1 MILEEYIRMAKNKE
15 FFDALKEIA
24 ESAKSDETLRNELT
38 KVLDDILKTDPSD
51 PEAFRKVI
59 TDNQDFWDKHDYSSL
74 MEFKEGWLFGPSR
87 EEYLESDNFLDS
99 NDSTNSFQKLHQLAA
114 EQRVKLGLEKSD
126 ADTLVAILKNN
137 PDECRAYIESKK
149 PVLGNFSEGNVHG
162 WKQNEP
168 ALTIPSVT
176 INKSSNVL
184 SDEAINRI
192 KKEAGELLLIKL
204 INGSE
209 NNGRLEEL
217 LGAGTRDD
225 AVRVMSALGFPPEGK
240 GALAYPLN
248 DKVKEALD
256 ERIQKLKEKA
266 AEAGFVDYV
275 QSLSHDALLAKKT
288 GLEDGAFEAFKD
300 SLDEPYNTYLP
311 EYASGMAISV
321 LGARYLQAVLSS
333 TTQNLKD
340 ALNAKDANALIAEL
354 KKTALLG
361 SHDYIDKAVTEEN
374 LGSLKKSMM
383 KSFINNIKDEPNLK
397 ALDALK
403 ALDGAKNLDKFKEV
417 LGKLGITP
425 ADWVKDSDLKDMKQW
440 ARARQFELEIN
451 RVSSLGSGAHSK
463 LMSALTQLPVE
474 KQREILAKPQQLRHL
489 MNAYESHVAEH
500 YLGKNASG
508 IAELLTENKRLEGFR
523 AIHNAEVARVLA
535 NFKPEITLNDKQV
548 AAINQA
554 LTTANSNPNTYTQVT
569 DYKTL
574 IDAIKTQSGSV
585 NQKDFYNAFNLNDD
599 GSAFTS
605 STPRKDEMSKQQQ
618 HNKNLYIEYNNP
630 ANSGN
635 KKLLGVLLSLDK
647 LVIFGIR
654 GKPSTPTSSPIT
666 NYFLE
671 HLKDSKTVEEYTD
684 KLFGKNPTDPGLQK
698 LKQDCLREL
707 TPALFNEIKNDIRKQ
722 ELLDT
727 NPANVMTAVHDL
739 NTEFEAIKKI
749 TGPIRTNADKL
760 KFINDIDPVH
770 LYNPTFQGTA
780 RSKAAEMKERYEGL
794 SRDCGLVVDQLR
806 RQVVALEGHL
816 KSLPKDSEFKATGLT
831 LEQKEEI
838 KKLRTDLEAELS
850 AVRNDLDFYKKIQGK
865 LETIVK
871 EVDVAAKGKMHYY
884 YNSEGIK
891 RHPPVSRDQIP
902 PLPNVPNPSLRSSG
916 TTAITG
922 STGKIQEFLV
932 GEKIPEGQIVVV
944 DVSHKTAPKSGA
956 PVETIGRY
964 TQDNNVPDQVTSKK
978 GEISKVPGS
987 KFEILQFPTQVPP
1000 PTSPSD
1006 DPLVEAKVNFS
1017 MAMAADI
1024 LASLDSPPTKDKP
1037 IRLRGS
1043 NPEELEYLY
1052 TALVI
1057 LGEKNPKFKFS
1068 RDAIEVNSAVFHPDN
1083 VKGRLWGFSSNS
1095 LYSQVF
1101 TNTGLTETQNIIQ
1114 SKIKHMQ
1121 QMTDEKFS
1129 PQKEREKVDS
1139 KVQEITDKQSKM
1151 KKELNP
1157 VHKTTEKTIE
1167 QEGPAPESPSTGMR
1181 K

>member
-15 FFDALKEIA
+15 FFDALEEIA
-24 ESAKSDETLRNELT
+24 ESAKNDETLRNELA

-51 PEAFRKVI
+51 PEAFRKIVAEH
-59 TDNQDFWDKHDYSSL
+59 QEFWDEHDPSL
-74 MEFKEGWLFGPSR
+74 MEFNEGRFFGKSR
-87 EEYLESDNFLDS
+87 KQYLKSDDFL
-99 NDSTNSFQKLHQLAA
+99 NSTDPTYNFQKLHQFAA

-126 ADTLVAILKNN
+126 TDTLVAILKNN
-137 PDECRAYIESKK
+137 PEECRAYIESKK
-149 PVLGNFSEGNVHG
+149 PGLGNFSEGNVHG
-162 WKQNEP
+162 WLKEEYTP
-168 ALTIPSVT
+168 TIPPKA
-176 INKSSNVL
+176 INKSTGVL
-184 SDEAINRI
+184 SDEAIKRI
-192 KKEAGELLLIKL
+192 KEQARDLLLLKL
-204 INGSE
+204 INSSG
-209 NNGRLEEL
+209 NTQL
-217 LGAGTRDD
+217 LKDLRD
-225 AVRVMSALGFPPEGK
+225 AMSKPEAERAANALGFPTEGN
-240 GALAYPLN
+240 GVLFLSREVVDALEERVEKLEQ
-248 DKVKEALD
+248 EAAK
-256 ERIQKLKEKA
+256 R
-266 AEAGFVDYV
+266 GFDSYV
-275 QSLSHDALLAKKT
+275 QSLSHNALLAKKN
-288 GLEDGAFEAFKD
+288 GLESTTAAGFKN
-300 SLDEPYNTYLP
+300 SLDEPYKTYLP
-311 EYASGMAISV
+311 ESEWERAQGV

-333 TTQNLKD
+333 GTQNLKD
-340 ALNAKDANALIAEL
+340 ALNAKDANALITEL
-354 KKTALLG
+354 KKPALLG
-361 SHDYIDKAVTEEN
+361 PHDYIDKAVTEEN
-374 LGSLKKSMM
+374 LGSLKKNMM
-383 KSFINNIKDEPNLK
+383 KSFINNIKDETNLK

-425 ADWVKDSDLKDMKQW
+425 ADWVKDTDLKDMKQW

-463 LMSALTQLPVE
+463 LMSTLTKLPVE

-554 LTTANSNPNTYTQVT
+554 LTTANSNPNTYTQAT
-569 DYKTL
+569 DYKIL

-599 GSAFTS
+599 GRAFTS

-618 HNKNLYIEYNNP
+618 HNQHIYAEYNSTS
-630 ANSGN
+630 NSGN
-635 KKLLGVLLSLDK
+635 KKLLAVLLS
-647 LVIFGIR
+647 IE
-654 GKPSTPTSSPIT
+654 KPVTFSKDIV
-666 NYFLE
+666 NRFLRP
-671 HLKDSKTVEEYTD
+671 LKDSETPQDYADT
-684 KLFGKNPTDPGLQK
+684 LFGENPTNPANKKFKDDL
-698 LKQDCLREL
+698 LREL
-707 TPALFNEIKNDIRKQ
+707 TPTVFNEIKNDLRKQ

-727 NPANVMTAVHDL
+727 NPAHVMTAIKAL
-739 NTEFEAIKKI
+739 STELESIKGI

-780 RSKAAEMKERYEGL
+780 RSKAAQMKERYEGL

-816 KSLPKDSEFKATGLT
+816 KSLPKEGEFKAAGLT
-831 LEQKEEI
+831 LEQKAEI

-850 AVRNDLDFYKKIQGK
+850 AVREDLDFYKKIQGK

-902 PLPNVPNPSLRSSG
+902 PLPNVPNPSLRSS
-916 TTAITG
+916 TTATTG
-922 STGKIQEFLV
+922 SNGRIQEFLV

-1000 PTSPSD
+1000 PNPPSG

-1057 LGEKNPKFKFS
+1057 LGEKNPKFKFN

-1157 VHKTTEKTIE
+1157 VHKTTERTIE
-1167 QEGPAPESPSTGMR
+1167 QEGPAPESPSTGIR

>member
-15 FFDALKEIA
+15 FFDALGEIA
-24 ESAKSDETLRNELT
+24 KSAKSDETLRDELA

-51 PEAFRKVI
+51 PDAFRKIIVEH
-59 TDNQDFWDKHDYSSL
+59 QEFWDEHNPSL
-74 MEFKEGWLFGPSR
+74 MKFEEGWFLGPST
-87 EEYLESDNFLDS
+87 EEYLESDDFLDS
-99 NDSTNSFQKLHQLAA
+99 NDPINSFQKLHQFAA

-126 ADTLVAILKNN
+126 TDTLVAILKNN
-137 PDECRAYIESKK
+137 PEECRAYIESKK
-149 PVLGNFSEGNVHG
+149 PGLGNFSEGNVHG
-162 WKQNEP
+162 WLKEEYTP
-168 ALTIPSVT
+168 TIPPKA
-176 INKSSNVL
+176 INKSTGVL
-184 SDEAINRI
+184 SDGAI
-192 KKEAGELLLIKL
+192 KKIKEQASELLLLKL
-204 INGSE
+204 IKNCE
-209 NNGRLEEL
+209 NRQL
-217 LGAGTRDD
+217 LKDLLTANSKTE
-225 AVRVMSALGFPPEGK
+225 AEHAANAIGFPTEGN
-240 GALAYPLN
+240 GELSYPLS
-248 DKVKEALD
+248 DEVEEALD
-256 ERIQKLKEKA
+256 DIIQELEEEA
-266 AEAGFVDYV
+266 AKAGFDSYV
-275 QSLSHDALLAKKT
+275 QSLSHDALLAKKN
-288 GLEDGAFEAFKD
+288 GLESTTAAGFKN
-300 SLDEPYNTYLP
+300 SLDEPYKTYLP
-311 EYASGMAISV
+311 DSEWETAQRV

-333 TTQNLKD
+333 GAQNLKD

-354 KKTALLG
+354 KKPALLG
-361 SHDYIDKAVTEEN
+361 PHDYIDKAVTEEN

-425 ADWVKDSDLKDMKQW
+425 ADWVKDTDLKDMKQW
-440 ARARQFELEIN
+440 ARDRQFELEIN

-463 LMSALTQLPVE
+463 LMSTLTQLPVE

-489 MNAYESHVAEH
+489 MNAYEPHVAEH

-535 NFKPEITLNDKQV
+535 NFKPEITLSDKQV

-554 LTTANSNPNTYTQVT
+554 LNSANSNPNTYTQVA

-574 IDAIKTQSGSV
+574 IDAIKIQSGPV

-599 GSAFTS
+599 GSDFTRP
-605 STPRKDEMSKQQQ
+605 TPRKDEMSKQQQ
-618 HNKNLYIEYNNP
+618 YNQHIYAEYNSTS
-630 ANSGN
+630 NSGN
-635 KKLLGVLLSLDK
+635 KKLLAVLLS
-647 LVIFGIR
+647 IE
-654 GKPSTPTSSPIT
+654 KPTTFSKDIV
-666 NYFLE
+666 NQFLRP
-671 HLKDSKTVEEYTD
+671 LKDRKTPQEYAD
-684 KLFGKNPTDPGLQK
+684 RLFGENPPNPTNKKFKDDL
-698 LKQDCLREL
+698 LREL
-707 TPALFNEIKNDIRKQ
+707 TPTLFNEIKNDLRKQ

-727 NPANVMTAVHDL
+727 NPTHVMIAINAL
-739 NTEFEAIKKI
+739 STELESVKGI

-780 RSKAAEMKERYEGL
+780 RSKAAQMKARYQGL
-794 SRDCGLVVDQLR
+794 SRDCELVVDQLR
-806 RQVVALEGHL
+806 RQVIALEGHL
-816 KSLPKDSEFKATGLT
+816 KSLPQDGQFKATGLT

-838 KKLRTDLEAELS
+838 KKLRAALQTELD
-850 AVRNDLDFYKKIQGK
+850 AVRKDLDFYKKIQGK
-865 LETIVK
+865 LETIIK
-871 EVDVAAKGKMHYY
+871 EVDVAAKGKMQYY

-891 RHPPVSRDQIP
+891 RHPPVSPDQIP
-902 PLPNVPNPSLRSSG
+902 PLPNVPNPSLNSN
-916 TTAITG
+916 TTVTTG
-922 STGKIQEFLV
+922 SSGKIQEFLI
-932 GEKIPEGQIVVV
+932 GEKIPEGQVAVV
-944 DVSHKTAPKSGA
+944 DVSHKTTSKSGA
-956 PVETIGRY
+956 PIETVGRY
-964 TQDNNVPDQVTSKK
+964 TQTKHE
-978 GEISKVPGS
+978 GGS
-987 KFEILQFPTQVPP
+987 KFEIVQFPTQVPP
-1000 PTSPSD
+1000 PARPSD
-1006 DPLVEAKVNFS
+1006 DPLVEAKVNFV
-1017 MAMAADI
+1017 MAKAADI
-1024 LASLDSPPTKDKP
+1024 LASLDAPPTKDRP

-1057 LGEKNPKFKFS
+1057 LGEKNPKMKFS

-1101 TNTGLTETQNIIQ
+1101 TNTGLTEAQNIIQ

-1157 VHKTTEKTIE
+1157 VHKTTERTIE

>member
-1 MILEEYIRMAKNKE
+1 MPINKQLY
-15 FFDALKEIA
+15 DVL
-24 ESAKSDETLRNELT
+24 SDLSKLAQEDEVLRN
-38 KVLDDILKTDPSD
+38 KALDDILKADPSKPD
-51 PEAFRKVI
+51 EFRKAI
-59 TDNQDFWDKHDYSSL
+59 KDNEDFWKKYPVPNFGHLMTHETELTGLIGFRQQTPIPGYFTSDK
-74 MEFKEGWLFGPSR
+74 
-87 EEYLESDNFLDS
+87 FLDS
-99 NDSTNSFQKLHQLAA
+99 QDTIHSFQKMHQLAA

-126 ADTLVAILKNN
+126 TDTLVAILKNN
-137 PDECRAYIESKK
+137 PEECRAYIESKK
-149 PVLGNFSEGNVHG
+149 PGLGNFSEGNVHG
-162 WKQNEP
+162 WLKEEYTP
-168 ALTIPSVT
+168 TIPPKA
-176 INKSSNVL
+176 INKSTGVL
-184 SDEAINRI
+184 SDGAI
-192 KKEAGELLLIKL
+192 KKIKEQASELLLLKL
-204 INGSE
+204 IKNCE
-209 NNGRLEEL
+209 NRQL
-217 LGAGTRDD
+217 LKDLLTANSKTE
-225 AVRVMSALGFPPEGK
+225 AEHAANAIGFPTEGN
-240 GALAYPLN
+240 GELSYPLS
-248 DKVKEALD
+248 DEVEEALD
-256 ERIQKLKEKA
+256 DIIQELEEEA
-266 AEAGFVDYV
+266 AKAGFDSYV
-275 QSLSHDALLAKKT
+275 QSLSHDALLAKKN
-288 GLEDGAFEAFKD
+288 GLESTTAAGFKN
-300 SLDEPYNTYLP
+300 SLDEPYKTYLP
-311 EYASGMAISV
+311 DSEWETAQRV

-333 TTQNLKD
+333 GAQNLKD

-354 KKTALLG
+354 KKPALLG
-361 SHDYIDKAVTEEN
+361 PHDYIDKAVTEEN

-425 ADWVKDSDLKDMKQW
+425 ADWVKDTDLKDMKQW

-463 LMSALTQLPVE
+463 LMSTLTQLPVE

-489 MNAYESHVAEH
+489 MNAYEPHVAEH

-535 NFKPEITLNDKQV
+535 NFKPEITLSDKQV

-554 LTTANSNPNTYTQVT
+554 LNSANSNPNTYTQVA

-574 IDAIKTQSGSV
+574 IDAIKIQSGPV

-599 GSAFTS
+599 GSDFTRP
-605 STPRKDEMSKQQQ
+605 TPRKDEMSKQQQ
-618 HNKNLYIEYNNP
+618 YNQHIYAEYNSTS
-630 ANSGN
+630 NSGN
-635 KKLLGVLLSLDK
+635 KKLLAVLLS
-647 LVIFGIR
+647 IE
-654 GKPSTPTSSPIT
+654 KPTTFSKDIV
-666 NYFLE
+666 NQFLRP
-671 HLKDSKTVEEYTD
+671 LKDRKTPQEYAD
-684 KLFGKNPTDPGLQK
+684 RLFGENPPNPTNKKFKDDL
-698 LKQDCLREL
+698 LREL
-707 TPALFNEIKNDIRKQ
+707 TPTLFNEIKNDLRKQ

-727 NPANVMTAVHDL
+727 NPTHVMIAINAL
-739 NTEFEAIKKI
+739 STELESVKGI

-780 RSKAAEMKERYEGL
+780 RSKAAQMKARYQGL
-794 SRDCGLVVDQLR
+794 SRDCELVVDQLR
-806 RQVVALEGHL
+806 RQVIALEGHL
-816 KSLPKDSEFKATGLT
+816 KSLPQDGQFKATGLT

-838 KKLRTDLEAELS
+838 KKLRAALQTELD
-850 AVRNDLDFYKKIQGK
+850 AVRKDLDFYKKIQGK
-865 LETIVK
+865 LETIIK
-871 EVDVAAKGKMHYY
+871 EVDVAAKGKMQYY

-891 RHPPVSRDQIP
+891 RHPPVSPDQIP
-902 PLPNVPNPSLRSSG
+902 PLPNVPNPSLNSN
-916 TTAITG
+916 TTVTTG
-922 STGKIQEFLV
+922 SSGKIQEFLI
-932 GEKIPEGQIVVV
+932 GEKIPEGQVAVV
-944 DVSHKTAPKSGA
+944 DVSHKTTSKSGA
-956 PVETIGRY
+956 PIETVGRY
-964 TQDNNVPDQVTSKK
+964 TQTKHE
-978 GEISKVPGS
+978 GGS
-987 KFEILQFPTQVPP
+987 KFEIVQFPTQVPP
-1000 PTSPSD
+1000 PARPSD
-1006 DPLVEAKVNFS
+1006 DPLVEAKVNFV
-1017 MAMAADI
+1017 MAKAADI
-1024 LASLDSPPTKDKP
+1024 LASLDAPPTKDRP

-1057 LGEKNPKFKFS
+1057 LGEKNPKMKFS

-1101 TNTGLTETQNIIQ
+1101 TNTGLTEAQNIIQ

-1157 VHKTTEKTIE
+1157 VHKTTERTIE

>member
-1 MILEEYIRMAKNKE
+1 MPINKQLY
-15 FFDALKEIA
+15 DVL
-24 ESAKSDETLRNELT
+24 SDLSKLAQEDEVLRN
-38 KVLDDILKTDPSD
+38 KALDDILKADPSKPD
-51 PEAFRKVI
+51 EFRKAI
-59 TDNQDFWDKHDYSSL
+59 KDNEDFWKKYPVPNFGHLMTHETELTGLIGFRQQTPIPGYFTSDK
-74 MEFKEGWLFGPSR
+74 
-87 EEYLESDNFLDS
+87 FLDS
-99 NDSTNSFQKLHQLAA
+99 QDTIHSFQKMHQLAA
-114 EQRVKLGLEKSD
+114 EQRVKLGLVKSD
-126 ADTLVAILKNN
+126 VDTLVAILKNN
-137 PDECRAYIESKK
+137 PEECRAYIESKK
-149 PVLGNFSEGNVHG
+149 PGLGNFSEGNVHG
-162 WKQNEP
+162 WLKEEYTP
-168 ALTIPSVT
+168 TIPPKA
-176 INKSSNVL
+176 INKSTGVL
-184 SDEAINRI
+184 SDEAIKRI
-192 KKEAGELLLIKL
+192 KEQARDLLLLKL
-204 INGSE
+204 INSSE
-209 NNGRLEEL
+209 NTQL
-217 LGAGTRDD
+217 LKDLRD
-225 AVRVMSALGFPPEGK
+225 AMSKPEAERAANALGFPTEGN
-240 GALAYPLN
+240 GVLFLSREVVDALEERVEKLEQ
-248 DKVKEALD
+248 EAA
-256 ERIQKLKEKA
+256 K
-266 AEAGFVDYV
+266 AGFDSYV
-275 QSLSHDALLAKKT
+275 QSLSHDALLAKKD
-288 GLEDGAFEAFKD
+288 GLESTTAAGFKN
-300 SLDEPYNTYLP
+300 SLDEPYKTYLP
-311 EYASGMAISV
+311 ESEWERAQGV

-333 TTQNLKD
+333 GTQNLKD

-354 KKTALLG
+354 KKPALLG
-361 SHDYIDKAVTEEN
+361 PHDYIDKAVTEEN
-374 LGSLKKSMM
+374 LGSLKKNMM
-383 KSFINNIKDEPNLK
+383 KSFINNIKDETNLK

-425 ADWVKDSDLKDMKQW
+425 ADWVKDNDLKDMKQW

-463 LMSALTQLPVE
+463 LMSTLTQLPVE

-585 NQKDFYNAFNLNDD
+585 NQKDFYSAFNLNDD

-618 HNKNLYIEYNNP
+618 HNQHIYAEYNSTS
-630 ANSGN
+630 NSGN
-635 KKLLGVLLSLDK
+635 KKLLAVLLS
-647 LVIFGIR
+647 IE
-654 GKPSTPTSSPIT
+654 KPVTFSKDIV
-666 NYFLE
+666 NRFLRP
-671 HLKDSKTVEEYTD
+671 LKDSETPQEYAD
-684 KLFGKNPTDPGLQK
+684 RLFGENPTNPANKKFKDDL
-698 LKQDCLREL
+698 LREL
-707 TPALFNEIKNDIRKQ
+707 TPTVFNEIKNDLRMQ

-727 NPANVMTAVHDL
+727 NPAHVMAAIKDL

-780 RSKAAEMKERYEGL
+780 RSKAAQMKDRYEGL
-794 SRDCGLVVDQLR
+794 SRDCELVVDQLR
-806 RQVVALEGHL
+806 RQVIALEGHL
-816 KSLPKDSEFKATGLT
+816 KSLPKDGQFKAAGLT

-838 KKLRTDLEAELS
+838 KKLRTELQTELD
-850 AVRNDLDFYKKIQGK
+850 AVRKDLDFYKKIQGK

-902 PLPNVPNPSLRSSG
+902 PLPNVPNPSLRSS
-916 TTAITG
+916 TTATTG
-922 STGKIQEFLV
+922 SNGRIQEFLV

-1000 PTSPSD
+1000 PNPPSG

-1057 LGEKNPKFKFS
+1057 LGEKNPKFKFN

-1121 QMTDEKFS
+1121 QMTDEKFT

-1157 VHKTTEKTIE
+1157 VHKTTERTIE

>member
-15 FFDALKEIA
+15 FFDALEEIA
-24 ESAKSDETLRNELT
+24 VSAKNDETLRDELA

-51 PEAFRKVI
+51 PDAFRKI
-59 TDNQDFWDKHDYSSL
+59 IAEHQDFWDEHDPSL
-74 MEFKEGWLFGPSR
+74 MEFNEGLFFGPST
-87 EEYLESDNFLDS
+87 EEYLESDDFLDS
-99 NDSTNSFQKLHQLAA
+99 NDPINSFQKLHQFAA

-126 ADTLVAILKNN
+126 TDTLVAILKNN
-137 PDECRAYIESKK
+137 PEECRAYIESKK
-149 PVLGNFSEGNVHG
+149 PGLGNFSEGNVHG
-162 WKQNEP
+162 WLKEEYTP
-168 ALTIPSVT
+168 TIPPKA
-176 INKSSNVL
+176 INKSTDVL
-184 SDEAINRI
+184 SDGAI
-192 KKEAGELLLIKL
+192 KKIKEQASELLLLKL
-204 INGSE
+204 IKNCE
-209 NNGRLEEL
+209 NRQL
-217 LGAGTRDD
+217 LKDLLTANSKTE
-225 AVRVMSALGFPPEGK
+225 AEHAANAIGFPTEGN
-240 GALAYPLN
+240 GELSYPLS
-248 DKVKEALD
+248 DEVEEALD
-256 ERIQKLKEKA
+256 DIIQELEEEA
-266 AEAGFVDYV
+266 AKAGFDSYV
-275 QSLSHDALLAKKT
+275 QSLSHDALLVKKN
-288 GLEDGAFEAFKD
+288 GLESTTAAGFKN
-300 SLDEPYNTYLP
+300 SLDEPYKTYLP
-311 EYASGMAISV
+311 ESEWQRAQGV

-333 TTQNLKD
+333 GTQNLKD

-354 KKTALLG
+354 RKPALLG
-361 SHDYIDKAVTEEN
+361 PHDYIDKAVTEEN
-374 LGSLKKSMM
+374 LGSLKKNMM
-383 KSFINNIKDEPNLK
+383 KSFINNIKDETNLK

-425 ADWVKDSDLKDMKQW
+425 ADWVKDTDLKDMKQW
-440 ARARQFELEIN
+440 ARDRQFELEIN

-463 LMSALTQLPVE
+463 LMSTLTQLPVE

-569 DYKTL
+569 DYKIL

-585 NQKDFYNAFNLNDD
+585 NQKDFYNAFNLNDN
-599 GSAFTS
+599 GTAFTS

-618 HNKNLYIEYNNP
+618 HNQHIYAEYNSTS
-630 ANSGN
+630 NSGN
-635 KKLLGVLLSLDK
+635 KKLLAVLLS
-647 LVIFGIR
+647 IE
-654 GKPSTPTSSPIT
+654 KPVTFSKDIV
-666 NYFLE
+666 NRFLRP
-671 HLKDSKTVEEYTD
+671 LKDSETPQEYAD
-684 KLFGKNPTDPGLQK
+684 RLFGENPTNPANKKFKDDL
-698 LKQDCLREL
+698 LREL
-707 TPALFNEIKNDIRKQ
+707 TPTVFNEIKNDLRRQ

-727 NPANVMTAVHDL
+727 NPAHVMAAIKDL

-780 RSKAAEMKERYEGL
+780 RSKAAQMKDRYEGL
-794 SRDCGLVVDQLR
+794 SRDCELVVDQLR
-806 RQVVALEGHL
+806 RQVIALEGHL
-816 KSLPKDSEFKATGLT
+816 KSLPKDGQFKAAGLT

-838 KKLRTDLEAELS
+838 KKLRTDLQTELD
-850 AVRNDLDFYKKIQGK
+850 AVRKDLDFYKKIQGK

-902 PLPNVPNPSLRSSG
+902 PLPNVPNPSLRSS
-916 TTAITG
+916 TTATTG
-922 STGKIQEFLV
+922 SNGRIQEFLV

-1000 PTSPSD
+1000 PNPPSG

-1057 LGEKNPKFKFS
+1057 LGEKNPKFKFN

-1121 QMTDEKFS
+1121 QMTDEKFT

-1157 VHKTTEKTIE
+1157 VHKTTERTIE

>member
-1 MILEEYIRMAKNKE
+1 MPINKQLY
-15 FFDALKEIA
+15 DVL
-24 ESAKSDETLRNELT
+24 SDLSKLAQEDEVLRNKALDNILKADPSKPDEFRKAIKDNEDFWKKYPVPNFGHLMTHETELT
-38 KVLDDILKTDPSD
+38 GLIGFRQQTPIPGYFTSD
-51 PEAFRKVI
+51 K
-59 TDNQDFWDKHDYSSL
+59 
-74 MEFKEGWLFGPSR
+74 
-87 EEYLESDNFLDS
+87 FLDS
-99 NDSTNSFQKLHQLAA
+99 QDTIHSFQKMHQLAA
-114 EQRVKLGLEKSD
+114 EQRVKLGLVKSD
-126 ADTLVAILKNN
+126 VDTLVAILKNN
-137 PDECRAYIESKK
+137 PEECRAYIESKK
-149 PVLGNFSEGNVHG
+149 PGLGNFSEGNVHG
-162 WKQNEP
+162 WLKEEYTP
-168 ALTIPSVT
+168 TIPPKA
-176 INKSSNVL
+176 INKSTGVL
-184 SDEAINRI
+184 SDEAIKRI
-192 KKEAGELLLIKL
+192 KEQARDLLLLKL
-204 INGSE
+204 INSSE
-209 NNGRLEEL
+209 NTQL
-217 LGAGTRDD
+217 LKDLRD
-225 AVRVMSALGFPPEGK
+225 AMSKPEAERAANALGFPTEGN
-240 GALAYPLN
+240 GVLFLSREVVDALEERVEKLEQ
-248 DKVKEALD
+248 EAAK
-256 ERIQKLKEKA
+256 R
-266 AEAGFVDYV
+266 GFDSYV
-275 QSLSHDALLAKKT
+275 QSLSHDALLAKKN
-288 GLEDGAFEAFKD
+288 GLESTTAAGFKN
-300 SLDEPYNTYLP
+300 SLDEPYKTYLP
-311 EYASGMAISV
+311 ESEWERAQGV

-333 TTQNLKD
+333 GTQNLKD

-354 KKTALLG
+354 KKPALLG
-361 SHDYIDKAVTEEN
+361 PHDYIDKAVTEEN
-374 LGSLKKSMM
+374 LGSLKKNMM
-383 KSFINNIKDEPNLK
+383 KSFINNIKDETNLK

-425 ADWVKDSDLKDMKQW
+425 ADWVKDTDLKDMKQW

-463 LMSALTQLPVE
+463 LMSTLTQLPVE

-618 HNKNLYIEYNNP
+618 HNQHIYAEYNSTS
-630 ANSGN
+630 NSGN
-635 KKLLGVLLSLDK
+635 KKLLAVLLS
-647 LVIFGIR
+647 IE
-654 GKPSTPTSSPIT
+654 KPVTFSKDIV
-666 NYFLE
+666 NRFLRP
-671 HLKDSKTVEEYTD
+671 LKDSETPQEYAD
-684 KLFGKNPTDPGLQK
+684 RLFGENPTNPANKKFKDDL
-698 LKQDCLREL
+698 LREL
-707 TPALFNEIKNDIRKQ
+707 TPTVFNEIKNDLRRQ

-727 NPANVMTAVHDL
+727 NPAHVMAAIKDL

-780 RSKAAEMKERYEGL
+780 RSKAAQMKDRYEGL
-794 SRDCGLVVDQLR
+794 SRDCELVVDQLR
-806 RQVVALEGHL
+806 RQVIALEGHL
-816 KSLPKDSEFKATGLT
+816 KSLPKDGQFKAAGLT

-838 KKLRTDLEAELS
+838 KKLRTELQTELD
-850 AVRNDLDFYKKIQGK
+850 AVRKDLDFYKKIQGK

-902 PLPNVPNPSLRSSG
+902 PLPNVPNPSLRSS
-916 TTAITG
+916 TTATTG
-922 STGKIQEFLV
+922 SNGRIQEFLV

-1000 PTSPSD
+1000 PNPPSG

-1057 LGEKNPKFKFS
+1057 LGEKNPKFKFN

-1121 QMTDEKFS
+1121 QMTDEKFT

-1157 VHKTTEKTIE
+1157 VHKTTERTIE

>member
-15 FFDALKEIA
+15 FFDALEEIA
-24 ESAKSDETLRNELT
+24 ESAKNDETLRNELA

-51 PEAFRKVI
+51 PEAFRKIVAEH
-59 TDNQDFWDKHDYSSL
+59 QEFWDEHDPSL
-74 MEFKEGWLFGPSR
+74 MEFNEGRFFGKSR
-87 EEYLESDNFLDS
+87 KQYLKSDDFL
-99 NDSTNSFQKLHQLAA
+99 NSTDPTYNFQKLHQFAA

-126 ADTLVAILKNN
+126 TDTLVAILKNN
-137 PDECRAYIESKK
+137 PEECRAYIESKK
-149 PVLGNFSEGNVHG
+149 PGLGNFSEGNVHG
-162 WKQNEP
+162 WLKEEYTP
-168 ALTIPSVT
+168 TIPPKA
-176 INKSSNVL
+176 INKSTGVL
-184 SDEAINRI
+184 SDEAIKRI
-192 KKEAGELLLIKL
+192 KEQARDLLLLKL
-204 INGSE
+204 INSSG
-209 NNGRLEEL
+209 NTQL
-217 LGAGTRDD
+217 LKDLRD
-225 AVRVMSALGFPPEGK
+225 AMSKPEAERAANALGFPTEGN
-240 GALAYPLN
+240 GVLFLSREVVDALEERVEKLEQ
-248 DKVKEALD
+248 EAAKREFD
-256 ERIQKLKEKA
+256 S
-266 AEAGFVDYV
+266 YV
-275 QSLSHDALLAKKT
+275 QSLSHNALLAKKN
-288 GLEDGAFEAFKD
+288 GLESTTAAGFKN
-300 SLDEPYNTYLP
+300 SLDEPYKTYLP
-311 EYASGMAISV
+311 ESEWERAQGV

-333 TTQNLKD
+333 GTQNLKD
-340 ALNAKDANALIAEL
+340 ALNAKDANALITEL
-354 KKTALLG
+354 KKPALLG
-361 SHDYIDKAVTEEN
+361 PHDYIDKAVTEEN
-374 LGSLKKSMM
+374 LGSLKKNMM
-383 KSFINNIKDEPNLK
+383 KSFINNIKDETNLK

-425 ADWVKDSDLKDMKQW
+425 ADWVKDTDLKDMKQW

-463 LMSALTQLPVE
+463 LMSTLTKLPVE

-554 LTTANSNPNTYTQVT
+554 LTTANSNPNTYTQAT
-569 DYKTL
+569 DYKIL

-599 GSAFTS
+599 GRAFTS

-618 HNKNLYIEYNNP
+618 HNQHIYAEYNSTS
-630 ANSGN
+630 NSGN
-635 KKLLGVLLSLDK
+635 KKLLAVLLS
-647 LVIFGIR
+647 IE
-654 GKPSTPTSSPIT
+654 KPVTFSKDIV
-666 NYFLE
+666 NRFLRP
-671 HLKDSKTVEEYTD
+671 LKDSETPQDYADT
-684 KLFGKNPTDPGLQK
+684 LFGENPTNPANKKFKDDL
-698 LKQDCLREL
+698 LREL
-707 TPALFNEIKNDIRKQ
+707 TPTVFNEIKNDLRKQ

-727 NPANVMTAVHDL
+727 NPAHVMTAIKAL
-739 NTEFEAIKKI
+739 STELESIKGI

-780 RSKAAEMKERYEGL
+780 RSKAAQMKERYEGL

-816 KSLPKDSEFKATGLT
+816 KSLPKEGEFKAAGLT
-831 LEQKEEI
+831 LEQKAEI

-850 AVRNDLDFYKKIQGK
+850 AVREDLDFYKKIQGK

-902 PLPNVPNPSLRSSG
+902 PLPNVPNPSLRSS
-916 TTAITG
+916 TTATTG
-922 STGKIQEFLV
+922 SNGRIQEFLV

-1000 PTSPSD
+1000 PNPPSG

-1057 LGEKNPKFKFS
+1057 LGEKNPKFKFN

-1157 VHKTTEKTIE
+1157 VHKTTERTIE

>member
-1 MILEEYIRMAKNKE
+1 MAKNKE
-15 FFDALKEIA
+15 FFDALEEIA
-24 ESAKSDETLRNELT
+24 ESAKNDETLRNELA

-51 PEAFRKVI
+51 PEAFRKIVAEH
-59 TDNQDFWDKHDYSSL
+59 QEFWDEHDPSL
-74 MEFKEGWLFGPSR
+74 MEFNEGRFFGKSR
-87 EEYLESDNFLDS
+87 KQYLKSDDFL
-99 NDSTNSFQKLHQLAA
+99 NSTDPTYNFQKLHQFAA

-126 ADTLVAILKNN
+126 TDTLVAILKNN
-137 PDECRAYIESKK
+137 PEECRAYIESKK
-149 PVLGNFSEGNVHG
+149 PGLGNFSEGNVHG
-162 WKQNEP
+162 WLKEEYTP
-168 ALTIPSVT
+168 TIPPKA
-176 INKSSNVL
+176 INKSTGVL
-184 SDEAINRI
+184 SDEAIKRI
-192 KKEAGELLLIKL
+192 KEQARDLLLLKL
-204 INGSE
+204 INSSG
-209 NNGRLEEL
+209 NTQL
-217 LGAGTRDD
+217 LKDLRD
-225 AVRVMSALGFPPEGK
+225 AMSKPEAERAANALGFPTEGN
-240 GALAYPLN
+240 GVLFLSREVVDALEERVEKLEQ
-248 DKVKEALD
+248 EAAKREFD
-256 ERIQKLKEKA
+256 S
-266 AEAGFVDYV
+266 YV
-275 QSLSHDALLAKKT
+275 QSLSHNALLAKKN
-288 GLEDGAFEAFKD
+288 GLESTTAAGFKN
-300 SLDEPYNTYLP
+300 SLDEPYKTYLP
-311 EYASGMAISV
+311 ESEWERAQGV

-333 TTQNLKD
+333 GTQNLKD
-340 ALNAKDANALIAEL
+340 ALNAKDANALITEL
-354 KKTALLG
+354 KKPALLG
-361 SHDYIDKAVTEEN
+361 PHDYIDKAVTEEN
-374 LGSLKKSMM
+374 LGSLKKNMM
-383 KSFINNIKDEPNLK
+383 KSFINNIKDETNLK

-425 ADWVKDSDLKDMKQW
+425 ADWVKDTDLKDMKQW

-463 LMSALTQLPVE
+463 LMSTLTKLPVE

-554 LTTANSNPNTYTQVT
+554 LTTANSNPNTYTQAT
-569 DYKTL
+569 DYKIL

-599 GSAFTS
+599 GRAFTS

-618 HNKNLYIEYNNP
+618 HNQHIYAEYNSTS
-630 ANSGN
+630 NSGN
-635 KKLLGVLLSLDK
+635 KKLLAVLLS
-647 LVIFGIR
+647 IE
-654 GKPSTPTSSPIT
+654 KPVTFSKDIV
-666 NYFLE
+666 NRFLRP
-671 HLKDSKTVEEYTD
+671 LKDSETPQDYADT
-684 KLFGKNPTDPGLQK
+684 LFGENPTNPANKKFKDDL
-698 LKQDCLREL
+698 LREL
-707 TPALFNEIKNDIRKQ
+707 TPTVFNEIKNDLRKQ

-727 NPANVMTAVHDL
+727 NPAHVMTAIKAL
-739 NTEFEAIKKI
+739 STELESIKGI

-780 RSKAAEMKERYEGL
+780 RSKAAQMKERYEGL

-816 KSLPKDSEFKATGLT
+816 KSLPKEGEFKAAGLT
-831 LEQKEEI
+831 LEQKAEI

-850 AVRNDLDFYKKIQGK
+850 AVREDLDFYKKIQGK

-902 PLPNVPNPSLRSSG
+902 PLPNVPNPSLRSS
-916 TTAITG
+916 TTATTG
-922 STGKIQEFLV
+922 SNGRIQEFLV

-1000 PTSPSD
+1000 PNPPSG

-1057 LGEKNPKFKFS
+1057 LGEKNPKFKFN

-1157 VHKTTEKTIE
+1157 VHKTTERTIE

>member
-15 FFDALKEIA
+15 FFDALEEIA
-24 ESAKSDETLRNELT
+24 GSAKNDETLRNELA

-51 PEAFRKVI
+51 PDAFRKI
-59 TDNQDFWDKHDYSSL
+59 IAEHQEFWDEHDPSL
-74 MEFKEGWLFGPSR
+74 MEFSEGLFFGPST
-87 EEYLESDNFLDS
+87 EEYLESDDFLDS
-99 NDSTNSFQKLHQLAA
+99 NDPINSFQKLHQLAA

-126 ADTLVAILKNN
+126 TDTLVAILKNN
-137 PDECRAYIESKK
+137 PEECRAYIESKK
-149 PVLGNFSEGNVHG
+149 PALGNFSEGNMHG
-162 WKQNEP
+162 WLKEEYTP
-168 ALTIPSVT
+168 TIPPKA
-176 INKSSNVL
+176 INKSTGVL
-184 SDEAINRI
+184 SDGAI
-192 KKEAGELLLIKL
+192 KKIKEQASELLLLKL
-204 INGSE
+204 IKNCE
-209 NNGRLEEL
+209 NQQL
-217 LGAGTRDD
+217 LKDLLTANSKTE
-225 AVRVMSALGFPPEGK
+225 AEHAANAIGFPTEGN
-240 GALAYPLN
+240 GELSYPLS
-248 DKVKEALD
+248 DEIEEALD
-256 ERIQKLKEKA
+256 DIIQELEEEA
-266 AEAGFVDYV
+266 AKAGFDGYV
-275 QSLSHDALLAKKT
+275 QSLSHDALLAKKN
-288 GLEDGAFEAFKD
+288 GLESTTAAGFKN
-300 SLDEPYNTYLP
+300 SLDEPYKTYLP
-311 EYASGMAISV
+311 ESEWERAKGV

-333 TTQNLKD
+333 GTQNLKD

-354 KKTALLG
+354 KKPALLG
-361 SHDYIDKAVTEEN
+361 PHDYIDKAVTEEN
-374 LGSLKKSMM
+374 LGSLKKNMM
-383 KSFINNIKDEPNLK
+383 KSFINNIKDETNLK

-425 ADWVKDSDLKDMKQW
+425 ADWVKDTDLKDMKQW

-463 LMSALTQLPVE
+463 LMSSLTQLPVE

-618 HNKNLYIEYNNP
+618 HNQHIYAEYNSTSNP
-630 ANSGN
+630 GN
-635 KKLLGVLLSLDK
+635 KKLLAVLLS
-647 LVIFGIR
+647 IE
-654 GKPSTPTSSPIT
+654 KPVTFSKDIV
-666 NYFLE
+666 NRFLRP
-671 HLKDSKTVEEYTD
+671 LKDSETPQEYAD
-684 KLFGKNPTDPGLQK
+684 RLFGENPTNPANKKFKDDL
-698 LKQDCLREL
+698 LREL
-707 TPALFNEIKNDIRKQ
+707 TPTVFNEIKNDLRRQ

-727 NPANVMTAVHDL
+727 NPAHVMAAIKDL

-780 RSKAAEMKERYEGL
+780 RSKAAQMKERYEGL
-794 SRDCGLVVDQLR
+794 SRDCELVVDQLR
-806 RQVVALEGHL
+806 RQVIALEGHL
-816 KSLPKDSEFKATGLT
+816 KSLPQDSQFKAAGLT
-831 LEQKEEI
+831 LEQKDEI
-838 KKLRTDLEAELS
+838 KKLRTDLQTELD
-850 AVRNDLDFYKKIQGK
+850 AVRKDLDFYKKIQGK

-902 PLPNVPNPSLRSSG
+902 PLPNVPNPSLRSS
-916 TTAITG
+916 TTATTG
-922 STGKIQEFLV
+922 SNGRIQEFLV
-932 GEKIPEGQIVVV
+932 GEKIPQGQIVVV

-1000 PTSPSD
+1000 PNPPSG

-1057 LGEKNPKFKFS
+1057 LGEKNPKFKFN

-1157 VHKTTEKTIE
+1157 VHKSTERTIE

>member
-1 MILEEYIRMAKNKE
+1 MPINKQLY
-15 FFDALKEIA
+15 DVL
-24 ESAKSDETLRNELT
+24 SDLSKLAQEDEVLRN
-38 KVLDDILKTDPSD
+38 KALDDILKADPSKPD
-51 PEAFRKVI
+51 EFRKAI
-59 TDNQDFWDKHDYSSL
+59 KDNEDFWKKYPVPNFGHLMTHETELTGLIGFRQQTPIPGYFTSDK
-74 MEFKEGWLFGPSR
+74 
-87 EEYLESDNFLDS
+87 FLDS
-99 NDSTNSFQKLHQLAA
+99 QDTIHSFQKMHQLAA
-114 EQRVKLGLEKSD
+114 EQRVKLGLVKSD
-126 ADTLVAILKNN
+126 VDTLVAILKNN
-137 PDECRAYIESKK
+137 PEECRAYIESKK
-149 PVLGNFSEGNVHG
+149 PGLGNFSEGNVHG
-162 WKQNEP
+162 WLKEEYTP
-168 ALTIPSVT
+168 TIPPKA
-176 INKSSNVL
+176 INKSTGVL
-184 SDEAINRI
+184 SDEAIKRI
-192 KKEAGELLLIKL
+192 KEQARDLLLLKL
-204 INGSE
+204 INSSE
-209 NNGRLEEL
+209 NTQL
-217 LGAGTRDD
+217 LKDLRD
-225 AVRVMSALGFPPEGK
+225 AMSKPEAERAANALGFPTEGN
-240 GALAYPLN
+240 GVLFLSREVVDALEERVEKLEQ
-248 DKVKEALD
+248 EAA
-256 ERIQKLKEKA
+256 K
-266 AEAGFVDYV
+266 AGFDSYV
-275 QSLSHDALLAKKT
+275 QSLSHDALLAKKD
-288 GLEDGAFEAFKD
+288 GLESTTAAGFKN
-300 SLDEPYNTYLP
+300 SLDEPYKTYLP
-311 EYASGMAISV
+311 ESEWERAQGV

-333 TTQNLKD
+333 GTQNLKD
-340 ALNAKDANALIAEL
+340 ALNAKDTNALIAEL
-354 KKTALLG
+354 KKPALLG
-361 SHDYIDKAVTEEN
+361 PHDYIDKAVTEEN
-374 LGSLKKSMM
+374 LGSLKKNMM
-383 KSFINNIKDEPNLK
+383 KSFVNNIKDETNLK

-425 ADWVKDSDLKDMKQW
+425 ADWVKDTDLKDMKQW
-440 ARARQFELEIN
+440 AIARQFELEIN

-463 LMSALTQLPVE
+463 LMSTLTQLPVE

-554 LTTANSNPNTYTQVT
+554 LTTANSNPNTYTQAT
-569 DYKTL
+569 DYKIL

-599 GSAFTS
+599 GRAFTS

-618 HNKNLYIEYNNP
+618 HNQHIYAEYNSTS
-630 ANSGN
+630 NSGN
-635 KKLLGVLLSLDK
+635 KKLLAVLLS
-647 LVIFGIR
+647 IE
-654 GKPSTPTSSPIT
+654 KPVTFSKDIV
-666 NYFLE
+666 NRFLRP
-671 HLKDSKTVEEYTD
+671 LKDSETPQDYADT
-684 KLFGKNPTDPGLQK
+684 LFGENPTNPANKKFKDDL
-698 LKQDCLREL
+698 LREL
-707 TPALFNEIKNDIRKQ
+707 TPTVFNEIKNDLRKQ

-727 NPANVMTAVHDL
+727 NPAHVMTAIKAL
-739 NTEFEAIKKI
+739 STELESIKGI

-780 RSKAAEMKERYEGL
+780 RSKAAQMKERYEGL

-816 KSLPKDSEFKATGLT
+816 KSLPKEGEFKAAGLT
-831 LEQKEEI
+831 LEQKAEI

-850 AVRNDLDFYKKIQGK
+850 AVREDLDFYKKIQGK

-902 PLPNVPNPSLRSSG
+902 PLPNVPNPSLRSS
-916 TTAITG
+916 TTATTG
-922 STGKIQEFLV
+922 SNGRIQEFLV

-1000 PTSPSD
+1000 PNPPSG

-1057 LGEKNPKFKFS
+1057 LGEKNPKFKFN

-1157 VHKTTEKTIE
+1157 VHKTTERTIE

>member
-15 FFDALKEIA
+15 FFDALEEIA
-24 ESAKSDETLRNELT
+24 GSAKNDETLRNELA

-51 PEAFRKVI
+51 PDAFRKI
-59 TDNQDFWDKHDYSSL
+59 IAEHQEFWDEHDPSL
-74 MEFKEGWLFGPSR
+74 MEFSEGLFFGPST
-87 EEYLESDNFLDS
+87 EEYLESDDFLDS
-99 NDSTNSFQKLHQLAA
+99 NDPINSFQKLHQLAA

-126 ADTLVAILKNN
+126 TDTLVAILKNN
-137 PDECRAYIESKK
+137 PEECRAYIESKK
-149 PVLGNFSEGNVHG
+149 PALGNFSEGNVHG
-162 WKQNEP
+162 WLKEEYTP
-168 ALTIPSVT
+168 TIPPKA
-176 INKSSNVL
+176 INKSTGVL
-184 SDEAINRI
+184 SDGAI
-192 KKEAGELLLIKL
+192 KKIKEQASELLLLKL
-204 INGSE
+204 IKNCE
-209 NNGRLEEL
+209 NQQL
-217 LGAGTRDD
+217 LKDLLTANSKTE
-225 AVRVMSALGFPPEGK
+225 AEHAANAIGFPTEGN
-240 GALAYPLN
+240 GELSYPLS
-248 DKVKEALD
+248 DEIEEALD
-256 ERIQKLKEKA
+256 DIIQELEEEA
-266 AEAGFVDYV
+266 AKAGFDGYV
-275 QSLSHDALLAKKT
+275 QSLSHDALLVKKN
-288 GLEDGAFEAFKD
+288 GLESTTAAGFKN
-300 SLDEPYNTYLP
+300 SLDEPYKTYLP
-311 EYASGMAISV
+311 ESEWERAKGV

-333 TTQNLKD
+333 GTQNLKD

-354 KKTALLG
+354 KKPALLG
-361 SHDYIDKAVTEEN
+361 PHDYIDKAVTEEN
-374 LGSLKKSMM
+374 LGSLKKNMM
-383 KSFINNIKDEPNLK
+383 KSFINNIKDETNLK

-425 ADWVKDSDLKDMKQW
+425 ADWVKDTDLKDMKQW
-440 ARARQFELEIN
+440 VRARQFELEIN
-451 RVSSLGSGAHSK
+451 RMSSLGSGAHSK
-463 LMSALTQLPVE
+463 LMSTLTQLPVE

-618 HNKNLYIEYNNP
+618 HNQHIYAEYNSTSNP
-630 ANSGN
+630 GN
-635 KKLLGVLLSLDK
+635 KKLLAVLLS
-647 LVIFGIR
+647 IE
-654 GKPSTPTSSPIT
+654 KPVTFSKDIV
-666 NYFLE
+666 NRFLRP
-671 HLKDSKTVEEYTD
+671 LKDSETPQEYAD
-684 KLFGKNPTDPGLQK
+684 RLFGENPTNPANKKFKDDL
-698 LKQDCLREL
+698 LREL
-707 TPALFNEIKNDIRKQ
+707 TPTVFNEIKNDLRRQ

-727 NPANVMTAVHDL
+727 NPAHVMAAIKDL

-780 RSKAAEMKERYEGL
+780 RSKAAQMKERYEGL
-794 SRDCGLVVDQLR
+794 SRDCELVVDQLR
-806 RQVVALEGHL
+806 RQVIALEGHL
-816 KSLPKDSEFKATGLT
+816 KSLPQDSQFKAAGLT
-831 LEQKEEI
+831 LEQKDEI
-838 KKLRTDLEAELS
+838 KKLRTDLQTELD
-850 AVRNDLDFYKKIQGK
+850 AVRKDLDFYKKIQGK

-902 PLPNVPNPSLRSSG
+902 PLPNVPNPSLRSS
-916 TTAITG
+916 TTATTG
-922 STGKIQEFLV
+922 SNGRIQEFLV
-932 GEKIPEGQIVVV
+932 GEKIPQGQIVVV

-1000 PTSPSD
+1000 PNPPSG

-1057 LGEKNPKFKFS
+1057 LGEKNPKFKFN

-1157 VHKTTEKTIE
+1157 VHKTTERTIE

>member
-1 MILEEYIRMAKNKE
+1 MPINKQLY
-15 FFDALKEIA
+15 DVL
-24 ESAKSDETLRNELT
+24 SDLSKLAQEDEVLRN
-38 KVLDDILKTDPSD
+38 KALDDILKADPSKPD
-51 PEAFRKVI
+51 EFRKAI
-59 TDNQDFWDKHDYSSL
+59 KDNEDFWKKYPVPNFGHLMTHETELTGLIGFRQQTPIPGYFTSDK
-74 MEFKEGWLFGPSR
+74 
-87 EEYLESDNFLDS
+87 FLDS
-99 NDSTNSFQKLHQLAA
+99 QDTIHSFQKMHQLAA
-114 EQRVKLGLEKSD
+114 EQRVKLGLVKSD
-126 ADTLVAILKNN
+126 VDTLVAILKNN
-137 PDECRAYIESKK
+137 PEECRAYIESKK
-149 PVLGNFSEGNVHG
+149 PGLGNFSEGNVHG
-162 WKQNEP
+162 WLKEEYTP
-168 ALTIPSVT
+168 TIPPKA
-176 INKSSNVL
+176 INKSTGVL
-184 SDEAINRI
+184 SDEAIKRI
-192 KKEAGELLLIKL
+192 KEQARDLLLLKL
-204 INGSE
+204 INSSE
-209 NNGRLEEL
+209 NTQL
-217 LGAGTRDD
+217 LKDLRD
-225 AVRVMSALGFPPEGK
+225 AMSKPEAERAANALGFPTEGN
-240 GALAYPLN
+240 GVLFLSREVVDALEERVEKLEQ
-248 DKVKEALD
+248 EAA
-256 ERIQKLKEKA
+256 K
-266 AEAGFVDYV
+266 AGFDSYV
-275 QSLSHDALLAKKT
+275 QSLSHDALLAKKD
-288 GLEDGAFEAFKD
+288 GLESTTAAGFKN
-300 SLDEPYNTYLP
+300 SLDEPYKTYLP
-311 EYASGMAISV
+311 ESEWERAQGV

-333 TTQNLKD
+333 GTQNLKD

-354 KKTALLG
+354 KKPALLG
-361 SHDYIDKAVTEEN
+361 PHDYIDKAVTEEN
-374 LGSLKKSMM
+374 LGSLKKNMM
-383 KSFINNIKDEPNLK
+383 KSFINNIKDETNLK

-425 ADWVKDSDLKDMKQW
+425 ADWVKDNDLKDMKQW

-463 LMSALTQLPVE
+463 LMSTLTQLPVE

-585 NQKDFYNAFNLNDD
+585 NQKDFYSAFNLNDD

-618 HNKNLYIEYNNP
+618 HNQHIYAEYNSTS
-630 ANSGN
+630 NSGN
-635 KKLLGVLLSLDK
+635 KKLLAVLLS
-647 LVIFGIR
+647 IE
-654 GKPSTPTSSPIT
+654 KPVTFSKDIV
-666 NYFLE
+666 NRFLRP
-671 HLKDSKTVEEYTD
+671 LKDSETPQEYAD
-684 KLFGKNPTDPGLQK
+684 RLFGENPTNPANKKFKDDL
-698 LKQDCLREL
+698 LREL
-707 TPALFNEIKNDIRKQ
+707 TPTVFNEIKNDLRMQ

-727 NPANVMTAVHDL
+727 NPAHVMAAIKDL

-780 RSKAAEMKERYEGL
+780 RSKAAQMKDRYEGL
-794 SRDCGLVVDQLR
+794 SRDCELVVDQLR
-806 RQVVALEGHL
+806 RQVIALEGHL
-816 KSLPKDSEFKATGLT
+816 KSLPKDGQFKAAGLT

-838 KKLRTDLEAELS
+838 KKLRTELQTELD
-850 AVRNDLDFYKKIQGK
+850 AVRKDLDFYKKIQGK

-902 PLPNVPNPSLRSSG
+902 PLPNVPNPSLRSS
-916 TTAITG
+916 TTATTG
-922 STGKIQEFLV
+922 SNGRIQEFLV

-1000 PTSPSD
+1000 PNPPSG

-1057 LGEKNPKFKFS
+1057 LGEKNPKFKFN

-1121 QMTDEKFS
+1121 QMTDEKFT

-1151 KKELNP
+1151 KKERNP
-1157 VHKTTEKTIE
+1157 VHKTTERTIE

>member
-15 FFDALKEIA
+15 FFDALGEIA
-24 ESAKSDETLRNELT
+24 KSAKSDETLRDELA

-51 PEAFRKVI
+51 PDAFRKIIVEH
-59 TDNQDFWDKHDYSSL
+59 QEFWDEHNPSL
-74 MEFKEGWLFGPSR
+74 MKFEEGWFLGPST
-87 EEYLESDNFLDS
+87 EEYLESDDFLDS
-99 NDSTNSFQKLHQLAA
+99 NDPINSFQKLHQFAA

-126 ADTLVAILKNN
+126 TDTLVAILKNN
-137 PDECRAYIESKK
+137 PEECRAYIESKK
-149 PVLGNFSEGNVHG
+149 PGLGNFSEGNVHG
-162 WKQNEP
+162 WLKEEYTP
-168 ALTIPSVT
+168 TIPPKA
-176 INKSSNVL
+176 INKSTDVL
-184 SDEAINRI
+184 SDGAI
-192 KKEAGELLLIKL
+192 KKIKEQASELLLLKL
-204 INGSE
+204 IKNCK
-209 NNGRLEEL
+209 NRQL
-217 LGAGTRDD
+217 LKDLLTANSKTE
-225 AVRVMSALGFPPEGK
+225 AEHAANAIGFPTEGN
-240 GALAYPLN
+240 GELSYRLS
-248 DKVKEALD
+248 DEVEEALD
-256 ERIQKLKEKA
+256 DIIQELEEEA
-266 AEAGFVDYV
+266 AKAGFDSYV
-275 QSLSHDALLAKKT
+275 QSLSHDALLAKKN
-288 GLEDGAFEAFKD
+288 GLESTTAAGFKN
-300 SLDEPYNTYLP
+300 SLDEPYKTYLP
-311 EYASGMAISV
+311 DSEWETAQRV

-333 TTQNLKD
+333 GAQNLKD

-354 KKTALLG
+354 KKPALLG
-361 SHDYIDKAVTEEN
+361 PHDYIDKAVTEEN

-425 ADWVKDSDLKDMKQW
+425 ADWVKDTDLKDMKQW

-463 LMSALTQLPVE
+463 LMSTLTQLPVE

-489 MNAYESHVAEH
+489 MNAYEPHVAEH

-535 NFKPEITLNDKQV
+535 NFKPEITLSDKQV

-618 HNKNLYIEYNNP
+618 YNQHIYAEYNSTS
-630 ANSGN
+630 NSGN
-635 KKLLGVLLSLDK
+635 KKLLAVLLS
-647 LVIFGIR
+647 IE
-654 GKPSTPTSSPIT
+654 KPTTFSKDIV
-666 NYFLE
+666 NQFLRP
-671 HLKDSKTVEEYTD
+671 LKDRKTPQEYAD
-684 KLFGKNPTDPGLQK
+684 RLFGENPPNPTNKKFKDDL
-698 LKQDCLREL
+698 LREL
-707 TPALFNEIKNDIRKQ
+707 TPTLFNEIKNDLRKQ

-727 NPANVMTAVHDL
+727 NPTHVMIAINAL
-739 NTEFEAIKKI
+739 STELESVKGI

-780 RSKAAEMKERYEGL
+780 RSKAAQMKARYQGL
-794 SRDCGLVVDQLR
+794 SRDCELVVDQLR
-806 RQVVALEGHL
+806 RQVIALEGHL
-816 KSLPKDSEFKATGLT
+816 KSLPQDGQFKATGLT

-838 KKLRTDLEAELS
+838 KKLRAALQTELD
-850 AVRNDLDFYKKIQGK
+850 AVRKDLDFYKKIQGK
-865 LETIVK
+865 LETIIK
-871 EVDVAAKGKMHYY
+871 EVDVAAKGKMQYY

-891 RHPPVSRDQIP
+891 RHPPVSPDQIP
-902 PLPNVPNPSLRSSG
+902 PLPNVPNPSLNSN
-916 TTAITG
+916 TTVTTG
-922 STGKIQEFLV
+922 SSGKIQEFLI
-932 GEKIPEGQIVVV
+932 GEKIPEGQVAVV
-944 DVSHKTAPKSGA
+944 DVSHKTTSKSGA
-956 PVETIGRY
+956 PIETVGRY
-964 TQDNNVPDQVTSKK
+964 TQTKHE
-978 GEISKVPGS
+978 GGS
-987 KFEILQFPTQVPP
+987 KFEIVQFPTQVPP
-1000 PTSPSD
+1000 PARPSD
-1006 DPLVEAKVNFS
+1006 DPLVEAKVNFV
-1017 MAMAADI
+1017 MAKAADI
-1024 LASLDSPPTKDKP
+1024 LASLDAPPTKDRP

-1057 LGEKNPKFKFS
+1057 LGEKNPKMKFS

-1101 TNTGLTETQNIIQ
+1101 TNTGLTEAQNIIQ

-1157 VHKTTEKTIE
+1157 VHKTTERTIE

>member
-1 MILEEYIRMAKNKE
+1 MPINKQLY
-15 FFDALKEIA
+15 DVL
-24 ESAKSDETLRNELT
+24 SDLSKLAQEDEVLRN
-38 KVLDDILKTDPSD
+38 KALDDILKADPSKPD
-51 PEAFRKVI
+51 EFRKAI
-59 TDNQDFWDKHDYSSL
+59 KDNEDFWKKYPVPNFGHLMTHETELTGLIGFRQQTPIPGYFTSDK
-74 MEFKEGWLFGPSR
+74 
-87 EEYLESDNFLDS
+87 FLDS
-99 NDSTNSFQKLHQLAA
+99 QDTIHSFQKMHQLAA
-114 EQRVKLGLEKSD
+114 EQRVKLGLVKSD
-126 ADTLVAILKNN
+126 VDTLVAILKNN
-137 PDECRAYIESKK
+137 PEECRAYIESKK
-149 PVLGNFSEGNVHG
+149 PGLGNFSEGNVHG
-162 WKQNEP
+162 WLKEEYTP
-168 ALTIPSVT
+168 TIPPKA
-176 INKSSNVL
+176 INKSTGVL
-184 SDEAINRI
+184 SDEAIKRI
-192 KKEAGELLLIKL
+192 KEQARDLLLLKL
-204 INGSE
+204 INSSE
-209 NNGRLEEL
+209 NTQL
-217 LGAGTRDD
+217 LKDLRD
-225 AVRVMSALGFPPEGK
+225 AMSKPEAERAANALGFPTEGN
-240 GALAYPLN
+240 GVLFLSREVVDALEERVEKLEQ
-248 DKVKEALD
+248 EAA
-256 ERIQKLKEKA
+256 K
-266 AEAGFVDYV
+266 AGFDSYV
-275 QSLSHDALLAKKT
+275 QSLSHDALLAKKD
-288 GLEDGAFEAFKD
+288 GLESTTAAGFKN
-300 SLDEPYNTYLP
+300 SLDEPYKTYLP
-311 EYASGMAISV
+311 ESEWERAQGV

-333 TTQNLKD
+333 GTQNLKD

-354 KKTALLG
+354 KKPALLG
-361 SHDYIDKAVTEEN
+361 PHDYIDKAVTEEN
-374 LGSLKKSMM
+374 LGSLKKNMM
-383 KSFINNIKDEPNLK
+383 KSFINNIKDETNLK

-425 ADWVKDSDLKDMKQW
+425 ADWVKDNDLKDMKQW

-463 LMSALTQLPVE
+463 LMSTLTQLPVE

-618 HNKNLYIEYNNP
+618 HNQHIYAEYNSTS
-630 ANSGN
+630 NSGN
-635 KKLLGVLLSLDK
+635 KKLLAVLLS
-647 LVIFGIR
+647 IE
-654 GKPSTPTSSPIT
+654 KPVTFSKDIV
-666 NYFLE
+666 NRFLRP
-671 HLKDSKTVEEYTD
+671 LKDSETPQEYAD
-684 KLFGKNPTDPGLQK
+684 RLFGENPTNPANKKFKDDL
-698 LKQDCLREL
+698 LREL
-707 TPALFNEIKNDIRKQ
+707 TPTVFNEIKNDLRRQ

-727 NPANVMTAVHDL
+727 NPAHVMAAIKDL

-780 RSKAAEMKERYEGL
+780 RSKAAQMKDRYEGL
-794 SRDCGLVVDQLR
+794 SRDCELVVDQLR
-806 RQVVALEGHL
+806 RQVIALEGHL
-816 KSLPKDSEFKATGLT
+816 KSLPKDGQFKAAGLT

-838 KKLRTDLEAELS
+838 RKLRTELQTELD
-850 AVRNDLDFYKKIQGK
+850 AVRKDLDFYKKIQGK

-902 PLPNVPNPSLRSSG
+902 PLPNVPNPSLRSS
-916 TTAITG
+916 TTATTG
-922 STGKIQEFLV
+922 SNGRIQEFLV

-1000 PTSPSD
+1000 PNPPSG

-1057 LGEKNPKFKFS
+1057 LGEKNPKFKFN

-1121 QMTDEKFS
+1121 QMTDEKFT

-1157 VHKTTEKTIE
+1157 VHKTTERTIE

>member
-15 FFDALKEIA
+15 FFDALGEIA
-24 ESAKSDETLRNELT
+24 KSAKSDETLRDELA

-51 PEAFRKVI
+51 PDAFRKIIVEH
-59 TDNQDFWDKHDYSSL
+59 QEFWDEHNPSL
-74 MEFKEGWLFGPSR
+74 MKFEEGWFLGPST
-87 EEYLESDNFLDS
+87 EEYLESDDFLDS
-99 NDSTNSFQKLHQLAA
+99 NDPINSFQKLHQFAA

-126 ADTLVAILKNN
+126 TDTLVAILKNN
-137 PDECRAYIESKK
+137 PEECRAYIESKK
-149 PVLGNFSEGNVHG
+149 PGLGNFSEGNVHG
-162 WKQNEP
+162 WLKEEYTP
-168 ALTIPSVT
+168 TIHPTIPPKA
-176 INKSSNVL
+176 INKSTGVL
-184 SDEAINRI
+184 SDGAI
-192 KKEAGELLLIKL
+192 KKIKEQASELLLLKL
-204 INGSE
+204 IKNCE
-209 NNGRLEEL
+209 NRQL
-217 LGAGTRDD
+217 LKDLLTANSKTE
-225 AVRVMSALGFPPEGK
+225 AEHAANAIGFPTEGN
-240 GALAYPLN
+240 GELSYPLS
-248 DKVKEALD
+248 DEVEEALD
-256 ERIQKLKEKA
+256 DIIQELEEEA
-266 AEAGFVDYV
+266 AKAGFDSYV
-275 QSLSHDALLAKKT
+275 QSLSHDALLAKKN
-288 GLEDGAFEAFKD
+288 GLESTTAAGFKN
-300 SLDEPYNTYLP
+300 SLDEPYKTYLP
-311 EYASGMAISV
+311 DSEWETAQRV

-333 TTQNLKD
+333 GAQNLKD

-354 KKTALLG
+354 KKPALLG
-361 SHDYIDKAVTEEN
+361 PHDYIDKAVTEEN

-425 ADWVKDSDLKDMKQW
+425 ADWVKDTDLKDMKQW

-463 LMSALTQLPVE
+463 LMSTLTQLPVE

-489 MNAYESHVAEH
+489 MNAYEPHVAEH

-535 NFKPEITLNDKQV
+535 NFKPEITLSDKQV

-554 LTTANSNPNTYTQVT
+554 LNSANSNPNTYTQVA

-574 IDAIKTQSGSV
+574 IDAIKIQSGPV

-599 GSAFTS
+599 GSDFTRP
-605 STPRKDEMSKQQQ
+605 TPRKDEMSKQQQ
-618 HNKNLYIEYNNP
+618 YNQHIYAEYNSTS
-630 ANSGN
+630 NSGN
-635 KKLLGVLLSLDK
+635 KKLLAVLLS
-647 LVIFGIR
+647 IE
-654 GKPSTPTSSPIT
+654 KPTTFSKDIV
-666 NYFLE
+666 NQFLRP
-671 HLKDSKTVEEYTD
+671 LKDRKTPQEYAD
-684 KLFGKNPTDPGLQK
+684 RLFGENPPNPTNKKFKDDL
-698 LKQDCLREL
+698 LREL
-707 TPALFNEIKNDIRKQ
+707 TPTLFNEIKNDLRKQ

-727 NPANVMTAVHDL
+727 NPTHVMIAINAL
-739 NTEFEAIKKI
+739 STELESVKGI

-780 RSKAAEMKERYEGL
+780 RSKAAQMKARYQGL
-794 SRDCGLVVDQLR
+794 SRDCELVVDQLR
-806 RQVVALEGHL
+806 RQVIALEGHL
-816 KSLPKDSEFKATGLT
+816 KSLPQDGQFKATGLT

-838 KKLRTDLEAELS
+838 KKLRAALQTELD
-850 AVRNDLDFYKKIQGK
+850 AVRKDLDFYKKIQGK
-865 LETIVK
+865 LETIIK
-871 EVDVAAKGKMHYY
+871 EVDVAAKGKMQYY

-891 RHPPVSRDQIP
+891 RHPPVSPDQIP
-902 PLPNVPNPSLRSSG
+902 PLPNVPNPSLNSN
-916 TTAITG
+916 TTVTTG
-922 STGKIQEFLV
+922 SSGKIQEFLI
-932 GEKIPEGQIVVV
+932 GEKIPEGQVAVV
-944 DVSHKTAPKSGA
+944 DVSHKTTSKSGA
-956 PVETIGRY
+956 PIETVGRY
-964 TQDNNVPDQVTSKK
+964 TQTKHE
-978 GEISKVPGS
+978 GGS
-987 KFEILQFPTQVPP
+987 KFEIVQFPTQVPP
-1000 PTSPSD
+1000 PARPSD
-1006 DPLVEAKVNFS
+1006 DPLVEAKVNFV
-1017 MAMAADI
+1017 MAKAADI
-1024 LASLDSPPTKDKP
+1024 LASLDAPPTKDRP

-1057 LGEKNPKFKFS
+1057 LGEKNPKMKFS

-1101 TNTGLTETQNIIQ
+1101 TNTGLTEAQNIIQ

-1157 VHKTTEKTIE
+1157 VHKTTERTIE

>member
-15 FFDALKEIA
+15 FFDALEEIA
-24 ESAKSDETLRNELT
+24 VSAKNDETLRDELA

-51 PEAFRKVI
+51 PDAFRKI
-59 TDNQDFWDKHDYSSL
+59 IAEHQDFWDEHDPSL
-74 MEFKEGWLFGPSR
+74 MEFNEGLFFGPST
-87 EEYLESDNFLDS
+87 EEYLESDDFLDS
-99 NDSTNSFQKLHQLAA
+99 NDPINSFQKLHQFAA

-126 ADTLVAILKNN
+126 TDTLVAILKNN
-137 PDECRAYIESKK
+137 PEECRAYIESKK
-149 PVLGNFSEGNVHG
+149 PGLGNFSEGNVHG
-162 WKQNEP
+162 WLKEEYTP
-168 ALTIPSVT
+168 TIPPKA
-176 INKSSNVL
+176 INKSTDVL
-184 SDEAINRI
+184 SDGAI
-192 KKEAGELLLIKL
+192 KKIKEQASELLLLKL
-204 INGSE
+204 IKNCE
-209 NNGRLEEL
+209 NRQL
-217 LGAGTRDD
+217 LKDLLTANSKTE
-225 AVRVMSALGFPPEGK
+225 AEHAANAIGFPTEGN
-240 GALAYPLN
+240 GELSYPLS
-248 DKVKEALD
+248 DEVEEALD
-256 ERIQKLKEKA
+256 DIIQELEEEA
-266 AEAGFVDYV
+266 AKAGFDSYV
-275 QSLSHDALLAKKT
+275 QSLSHDALLVKKN
-288 GLEDGAFEAFKD
+288 GLESTTAAGFKN
-300 SLDEPYNTYLP
+300 SLDEPYKTYLP
-311 EYASGMAISV
+311 ESEWQRAQGV

-333 TTQNLKD
+333 GTQNLKD

-354 KKTALLG
+354 RKPALLG
-361 SHDYIDKAVTEEN
+361 PHDYIDKAVTEEN
-374 LGSLKKSMM
+374 LGSLKKNMM
-383 KSFINNIKDEPNLK
+383 KSFINNIKDETNLK

-425 ADWVKDSDLKDMKQW
+425 ADWVKDTDLKDMKQW
-440 ARARQFELEIN
+440 ARDRQFELEIN

-463 LMSALTQLPVE
+463 LMSTLTQLPVE

-548 AAINQA
+548 DAINQA

-569 DYKTL
+569 DYKIL

-585 NQKDFYNAFNLNDD
+585 NQKDFYNAFNLNDN
-599 GSAFTS
+599 GTAFTS

-618 HNKNLYIEYNNP
+618 HNQHIYAEYNSTS
-630 ANSGN
+630 NSGN
-635 KKLLGVLLSLDK
+635 KKLLAVLLS
-647 LVIFGIR
+647 IE
-654 GKPSTPTSSPIT
+654 KPVTFSKDIV
-666 NYFLE
+666 NRFLRP
-671 HLKDSKTVEEYTD
+671 LKDSETPQEYAD
-684 KLFGKNPTDPGLQK
+684 RLFGENPTNPANKKFKDDL
-698 LKQDCLREL
+698 LREL
-707 TPALFNEIKNDIRKQ
+707 TPTVFNEIKNDLRRQ

-727 NPANVMTAVHDL
+727 NPAHVMAAIKDL

-780 RSKAAEMKERYEGL
+780 RSKAAQMKDRYEGL
-794 SRDCGLVVDQLR
+794 SRDCELVVDQLR
-806 RQVVALEGHL
+806 RQVIALEGHL
-816 KSLPKDSEFKATGLT
+816 KSLPKDGQFKAAGLT

-838 KKLRTDLEAELS
+838 KKLRTDLQTELD
-850 AVRNDLDFYKKIQGK
+850 AVRKDLDFYKKIQGK

-902 PLPNVPNPSLRSSG
+902 PLPNVPNPSLRSS
-916 TTAITG
+916 TTATTG
-922 STGKIQEFLV
+922 SNGRIQEFLV

-1000 PTSPSD
+1000 PNPPSG

-1057 LGEKNPKFKFS
+1057 LGEKNPKFKFN

-1121 QMTDEKFS
+1121 QMTDEKFT

-1157 VHKTTEKTIE
+1157 VHKTTERTIE

>member
-1 MILEEYIRMAKNKE
+1 MAKNKE
-15 FFDALKEIA
+15 FFDALGEIA
-24 ESAKSDETLRNELT
+24 KSAKSDETLRDELA

-51 PEAFRKVI
+51 PDAFRKIIVEH
-59 TDNQDFWDKHDYSSL
+59 QEFWDEHNPSL
-74 MEFKEGWLFGPSR
+74 MKFEEGWFLGPST
-87 EEYLESDNFLDS
+87 EEYLESDDFLDS
-99 NDSTNSFQKLHQLAA
+99 NDPINSFQKLHQFAA

-126 ADTLVAILKNN
+126 TDTLVAILKNN
-137 PDECRAYIESKK
+137 PEECRAYIESKK
-149 PVLGNFSEGNVHG
+149 PGLGNFSEGNVHG
-162 WKQNEP
+162 WLKEEYTP
-168 ALTIPSVT
+168 TIPPKA
-176 INKSSNVL
+176 INKSTDVL
-184 SDEAINRI
+184 SDGAI
-192 KKEAGELLLIKL
+192 KKIKEQASELLLLKL
-204 INGSE
+204 IKNCE
-209 NNGRLEEL
+209 NRQL
-217 LGAGTRDD
+217 LKDLLTANSKTE
-225 AVRVMSALGFPPEGK
+225 AEHAANAIGFPTEGN
-240 GALAYPLN
+240 GELSYPLS
-248 DKVKEALD
+248 DEVEEALD
-256 ERIQKLKEKA
+256 DIIQELEEEA
-266 AEAGFVDYV
+266 AKAGFDSYV
-275 QSLSHDALLAKKT
+275 QSLSHDALLAKKN
-288 GLEDGAFEAFKD
+288 GLESTTAAGFKN
-300 SLDEPYNTYLP
+300 SLDEPYKTYLP
-311 EYASGMAISV
+311 DSEWETAQRV

-333 TTQNLKD
+333 GAQNLKD

-354 KKTALLG
+354 KKPALLG
-361 SHDYIDKAVTEEN
+361 PHDYIDKAVTEEN

-425 ADWVKDSDLKDMKQW
+425 ADWVKDTDLKDMKQW

-463 LMSALTQLPVE
+463 LMSTLTQLPVE

-489 MNAYESHVAEH
+489 MNAYEPHVAEH

-535 NFKPEITLNDKQV
+535 NFKPEITLSDKQV

-554 LTTANSNPNTYTQVT
+554 LNSANSNPNTYTQVA

-574 IDAIKTQSGSV
+574 IDAIKIQSGPV

-599 GSAFTS
+599 GSDFTRP
-605 STPRKDEMSKQQQ
+605 TPRKDEMSKQQQ
-618 HNKNLYIEYNNP
+618 YNQHIYAEYNSTS
-630 ANSGN
+630 NSGN
-635 KKLLGVLLSLDK
+635 KKLLAVLLS
-647 LVIFGIR
+647 IE
-654 GKPSTPTSSPIT
+654 KPTTFSKDIV
-666 NYFLE
+666 NQFLRP
-671 HLKDSKTVEEYTD
+671 LKDRKTPQEYAD
-684 KLFGKNPTDPGLQK
+684 RLFGENPPNPTNKKFKDDL
-698 LKQDCLREL
+698 LREL
-707 TPALFNEIKNDIRKQ
+707 TPTLFNEIKNDLRKQ

-727 NPANVMTAVHDL
+727 NPTHVMIAINAL
-739 NTEFEAIKKI
+739 STELESVKGI

-780 RSKAAEMKERYEGL
+780 RSKAAQMKARYQGL
-794 SRDCGLVVDQLR
+794 SRDCELVVDQLR
-806 RQVVALEGHL
+806 RQVIALEGHL
-816 KSLPKDSEFKATGLT
+816 KSLPQDGQFKATGLT

-838 KKLRTDLEAELS
+838 KKLRAALQTELD
-850 AVRNDLDFYKKIQGK
+850 AVRKDLDFYKKIQGK
-865 LETIVK
+865 LETIIK
-871 EVDVAAKGKMHYY
+871 EVDVAAKGKMQYY

-891 RHPPVSRDQIP
+891 RHPPVSPDQIP
-902 PLPNVPNPSLRSSG
+902 PLPNVPNPSLNSN
-916 TTAITG
+916 TTVTTG
-922 STGKIQEFLV
+922 SSGKIQEFLI
-932 GEKIPEGQIVVV
+932 GEKIPEGQVAVV
-944 DVSHKTAPKSGA
+944 DVSHKTTSKSGA
-956 PVETIGRY
+956 PIETVGRY
-964 TQDNNVPDQVTSKK
+964 TQTKHE
-978 GEISKVPGS
+978 GGS
-987 KFEILQFPTQVPP
+987 KFEIVQFPTQVPP
-1000 PTSPSD
+1000 PARPSD
-1006 DPLVEAKVNFS
+1006 DPLVEAKVNFV
-1017 MAMAADI
+1017 MAKAADI
-1024 LASLDSPPTKDKP
+1024 LASLDAPPTKDRP

-1057 LGEKNPKFKFS
+1057 LGEKNPKMKFS

-1101 TNTGLTETQNIIQ
+1101 TNTGLTEAQNIIQ

-1157 VHKTTEKTIE
+1157 VHKTTERTIE

>member
-15 FFDALKEIA
+15 FFDALEEIA
-24 ESAKSDETLRNELT
+24 ESAKNDETLRNELA

-51 PEAFRKVI
+51 PEAFRKIVAEH
-59 TDNQDFWDKHDYSSL
+59 QEFWDEHDPSL
-74 MEFKEGWLFGPSR
+74 MEFNEGRFFGKSR
-87 EEYLESDNFLDS
+87 KQYLKSDDFL
-99 NDSTNSFQKLHQLAA
+99 NSTDPTYNFQKLHQFAA

-126 ADTLVAILKNN
+126 TDTLVAILKNN
-137 PDECRAYIESKK
+137 PEECRAYIESKK
-149 PVLGNFSEGNVHG
+149 PGLGNFSEGNVHG
-162 WKQNEP
+162 WLKEEYTP
-168 ALTIPSVT
+168 TIPPKT
-176 INKSSNVL
+176 INKSTGVL
-184 SDEAINRI
+184 SDEAIKRI
-192 KKEAGELLLIKL
+192 KEQARDLLLLKL
-204 INGSE
+204 INSSG
-209 NNGRLEEL
+209 NTQL
-217 LGAGTRDD
+217 LKDLRD
-225 AVRVMSALGFPPEGK
+225 AMSKPEAERAANALGFPTEGN
-240 GALAYPLN
+240 GVLFLSREVVDALEERVEKLEQ
-248 DKVKEALD
+248 EAAK
-256 ERIQKLKEKA
+256 R
-266 AEAGFVDYV
+266 GFDSYV
-275 QSLSHDALLAKKT
+275 QSLSHNALLAKKN
-288 GLEDGAFEAFKD
+288 GLESTTAAGFKN
-300 SLDEPYNTYLP
+300 SLDEPYKTYLP
-311 EYASGMAISV
+311 ESEWERAQGV

-333 TTQNLKD
+333 GTQNLKD
-340 ALNAKDANALIAEL
+340 ALNAKDANALITEL
-354 KKTALLG
+354 KKPALLG
-361 SHDYIDKAVTEEN
+361 PHDYIDKAVTEEN
-374 LGSLKKSMM
+374 LGSLKKNMM
-383 KSFINNIKDEPNLK
+383 KSFINNIKDETNLK

-425 ADWVKDSDLKDMKQW
+425 ADWVKDTDLKDMKQW

-463 LMSALTQLPVE
+463 LMSTLTKLPVE

-554 LTTANSNPNTYTQVT
+554 LTTANSNPNTYTQAT
-569 DYKTL
+569 DYKIL

-599 GSAFTS
+599 GRAFTS

-618 HNKNLYIEYNNP
+618 HNQHIYAEYNSTS
-630 ANSGN
+630 NSGN
-635 KKLLGVLLSLDK
+635 KKLLAVLLS
-647 LVIFGIR
+647 IE
-654 GKPSTPTSSPIT
+654 KPVTFSKDIV
-666 NYFLE
+666 NRFLRP
-671 HLKDSKTVEEYTD
+671 LKDSETPQDYADT
-684 KLFGKNPTDPGLQK
+684 LFGENPTNPANKKFKDDL
-698 LKQDCLREL
+698 LREL
-707 TPALFNEIKNDIRKQ
+707 TPTVFNEIKNDLRKQ

-727 NPANVMTAVHDL
+727 NPAHVMTAIKAL
-739 NTEFEAIKKI
+739 STELESIKGI

-780 RSKAAEMKERYEGL
+780 RSKAAQMKERYEGL

-816 KSLPKDSEFKATGLT
+816 KSLPKEGEFKAAGLT
-831 LEQKEEI
+831 LEQKAEI

-850 AVRNDLDFYKKIQGK
+850 AVREDLDFYKKIQGK

-902 PLPNVPNPSLRSSG
+902 PLPNVPNPSLRSS
-916 TTAITG
+916 TTATTG
-922 STGKIQEFLV
+922 SNGRIQEFLV

-1000 PTSPSD
+1000 PNPPSG

-1057 LGEKNPKFKFS
+1057 LGEKNPKFKFN

-1157 VHKTTEKTIE
+1157 VHKTTERTIE

>member
-15 FFDALKEIA
+15 FFDALGEIA
-24 ESAKSDETLRNELT
+24 KSAKSDETLRDELA

-51 PEAFRKVI
+51 PDAFRKIIVEH
-59 TDNQDFWDKHDYSSL
+59 QEFWDEHNPSL
-74 MEFKEGWLFGPSR
+74 MKFEEGWFLGPST
-87 EEYLESDNFLDS
+87 EEYLESDDFLDS
-99 NDSTNSFQKLHQLAA
+99 NDPINSFQKLHQFAA

-126 ADTLVAILKNN
+126 IDTLVAILKNN
-137 PDECRAYIESKK
+137 PEECRAYIESKK
-149 PVLGNFSEGNVHG
+149 PGLGNFSEGNVHG
-162 WKQNEP
+162 WLKEEYTP
-168 ALTIPSVT
+168 TIPPKA
-176 INKSSNVL
+176 INKSTGVL
-184 SDEAINRI
+184 SDGAI
-192 KKEAGELLLIKL
+192 KKIKEQASELLLLKL
-204 INGSE
+204 IKNCE
-209 NNGRLEEL
+209 NRQL
-217 LGAGTRDD
+217 LKDLLTANSKTE
-225 AVRVMSALGFPPEGK
+225 AEHAANAIGFPTEGN
-240 GALAYPLN
+240 GELSYPLS
-248 DKVKEALD
+248 DEVEEALD
-256 ERIQKLKEKA
+256 DIIQELEEEA
-266 AEAGFVDYV
+266 AKAGFDSYV
-275 QSLSHDALLAKKT
+275 QSLSHDALLAKKN
-288 GLEDGAFEAFKD
+288 GLESTTAAGFKN
-300 SLDEPYNTYLP
+300 SLDEPYKTYLP
-311 EYASGMAISV
+311 DSEWETAQRV

-333 TTQNLKD
+333 GAQNLKD

-354 KKTALLG
+354 KKPALLG
-361 SHDYIDKAVTEEN
+361 PHDYIDKAVTEEN

-425 ADWVKDSDLKDMKQW
+425 ADWVKDTDLKDMKQW

-463 LMSALTQLPVE
+463 LMSTLTQLPVE

-489 MNAYESHVAEH
+489 MNAYEPHVAEH

-535 NFKPEITLNDKQV
+535 NFKPEITLSDKQV

-554 LTTANSNPNTYTQVT
+554 LNSANSNPNTYTQVA

-574 IDAIKTQSGSV
+574 IDAIKIQSGPV

-599 GSAFTS
+599 GSDFTRP
-605 STPRKDEMSKQQQ
+605 TPRKDEMSKQQQ
-618 HNKNLYIEYNNP
+618 YNQHIYAEYNSTS
-630 ANSGN
+630 NSGN
-635 KKLLGVLLSLDK
+635 KKLLAVLLS
-647 LVIFGIR
+647 IE
-654 GKPSTPTSSPIT
+654 KPTTFSKDIV
-666 NYFLE
+666 NQFLRP
-671 HLKDSKTVEEYTD
+671 LKDRKTPQEYAD
-684 KLFGKNPTDPGLQK
+684 RLFGENPPNPTNKKFKDDL
-698 LKQDCLREL
+698 LREL
-707 TPALFNEIKNDIRKQ
+707 TPTLFNEIKNDLRKQ

-727 NPANVMTAVHDL
+727 NPTHVMIAINAL
-739 NTEFEAIKKI
+739 STELESVKGI

-780 RSKAAEMKERYEGL
+780 RSKAAQMKARYQGL
-794 SRDCGLVVDQLR
+794 SRDCELVVDQLR
-806 RQVVALEGHL
+806 RQVIALEGHL
-816 KSLPKDSEFKATGLT
+816 KSLPQDGQFKATGLT

-838 KKLRTDLEAELS
+838 KKLRAALQTELD
-850 AVRNDLDFYKKIQGK
+850 AVRKDLDFYKKIQGK
-865 LETIVK
+865 LETIIK
-871 EVDVAAKGKMHYY
+871 EVDVAAKGKMQYY

-891 RHPPVSRDQIP
+891 RHPPVSPDQIP
-902 PLPNVPNPSLRSSG
+902 PLPNVPNPSLNSN
-916 TTAITG
+916 TTVTTG
-922 STGKIQEFLV
+922 SSGKIQEFLI
-932 GEKIPEGQIVVV
+932 GEKIPEGQVAVV
-944 DVSHKTAPKSGA
+944 DVSHKTTSKSGA
-956 PVETIGRY
+956 PIETVGRY
-964 TQDNNVPDQVTSKK
+964 TQTKHE
-978 GEISKVPGS
+978 GGS
-987 KFEILQFPTQVPP
+987 KFEIVQFPTQVPP
-1000 PTSPSD
+1000 PARPSD
-1006 DPLVEAKVNFS
+1006 DPLVEAKVNFV
-1017 MAMAADI
+1017 MAKAADI
-1024 LASLDSPPTKDKP
+1024 LASLDAPPTKDRP

-1057 LGEKNPKFKFS
+1057 LGEKNPKMKFS

-1101 TNTGLTETQNIIQ
+1101 TNTGLTEAQNIIQ

-1157 VHKTTEKTIE
+1157 VHKTTERTIE

>member
-15 FFDALKEIA
+15 FFDALEEIA
-24 ESAKSDETLRNELT
+24 VSAKNDETLRDELA

-51 PEAFRKVI
+51 PDAFRKI
-59 TDNQDFWDKHDYSSL
+59 IAEHQDFWDEHDSSL
-74 MEFKEGWLFGPSR
+74 MEFQERRFWGKSR
-87 EEYLESDNFLDS
+87 KQYLESDDFLDS
-99 NDSTNSFQKLHQLAA
+99 NDTTDSFQKLHQFAA

-126 ADTLVAILKNN
+126 TDTLVAILKNN
-137 PDECRAYIESKK
+137 PEECRAYIESKK
-149 PVLGNFSEGNVHG
+149 PGLGNFSEGNVHG
-162 WKQNEP
+162 WLKEEYTP
-168 ALTIPSVT
+168 TIPPKA
-176 INKSSNVL
+176 INKSTDVL
-184 SDEAINRI
+184 SDGAI
-192 KKEAGELLLIKL
+192 KKIKEQASELLLLKL
-204 INGSE
+204 IKNCE
-209 NNGRLEEL
+209 NRQL
-217 LGAGTRDD
+217 LKDLLTANSKTE
-225 AVRVMSALGFPPEGK
+225 AEHAANAIGFPTEGN
-240 GALAYPLN
+240 GELSYPLS
-248 DKVKEALD
+248 DEVEEALD
-256 ERIQKLKEKA
+256 DIIQELEEEA
-266 AEAGFVDYV
+266 AKAGFDSYV
-275 QSLSHDALLAKKT
+275 QSLSHDALLVKKN
-288 GLEDGAFEAFKD
+288 GLESTTAAGFKN
-300 SLDEPYNTYLP
+300 SLDEPYKTYLP
-311 EYASGMAISV
+311 ESEWQRAQGV

-333 TTQNLKD
+333 GTQNLKD

-354 KKTALLG
+354 RKPALLG
-361 SHDYIDKAVTEEN
+361 PHDYIDKAVTEEN
-374 LGSLKKSMM
+374 LGSLKKNMM
-383 KSFINNIKDEPNLK
+383 KSFINNIKDETNLK

-425 ADWVKDSDLKDMKQW
+425 ADWVKDTDLKDMKQW
-440 ARARQFELEIN
+440 ARDRQFELEIN

-463 LMSALTQLPVE
+463 LMSTLTQLPVE

-569 DYKTL
+569 DYKIL

-585 NQKDFYNAFNLNDD
+585 NQKDFYNAFNLNDN
-599 GSAFTS
+599 GTAFTS

-618 HNKNLYIEYNNP
+618 HNQHIYAEYNSTS
-630 ANSGN
+630 NSGN
-635 KKLLGVLLSLDK
+635 KKLLAVLLS
-647 LVIFGIR
+647 IE
-654 GKPSTPTSSPIT
+654 KPVTFSKDIV
-666 NYFLE
+666 NRFLRP
-671 HLKDSKTVEEYTD
+671 LKDSETPQEYAD
-684 KLFGKNPTDPGLQK
+684 RLFGENPTNPANKKFKDDL
-698 LKQDCLREL
+698 LREL
-707 TPALFNEIKNDIRKQ
+707 TPTVFNEIKNDLRRQ

-727 NPANVMTAVHDL
+727 NPAHVMAAIKDL

-780 RSKAAEMKERYEGL
+780 RSKAAQMKDRYEGL
-794 SRDCGLVVDQLR
+794 SRDCELVVDQLR
-806 RQVVALEGHL
+806 RQVIALEGHL
-816 KSLPKDSEFKATGLT
+816 KSLPKDGQFKAAGLT

-838 KKLRTDLEAELS
+838 KKLRTDLQTELD
-850 AVRNDLDFYKKIQGK
+850 AVRKDLDFYKKIQGK

-902 PLPNVPNPSLRSSG
+902 PLPNVPNPSLRSS
-916 TTAITG
+916 TTATTG
-922 STGKIQEFLV
+922 SNGRIQEFLV

-1000 PTSPSD
+1000 PNPPSG

-1057 LGEKNPKFKFS
+1057 LGEKNPKFKFN

-1121 QMTDEKFS
+1121 QMTDEKFT

-1157 VHKTTEKTIE
+1157 VHKTTERTIE

>member
-1 MILEEYIRMAKNKE
+1 MIPKEYIRMAKNKE
-15 FFDALKEIA
+15 FFDALEDIA
-24 ESAKSDETLRNELT
+24 ESAKSDETLRDELA

-51 PEAFRKVI
+51 PDAFREI
-59 TDNQDFWDKHDYSSL
+59 IAEHQEFWDEHDPSL
-74 MEFKEGWLFGPSR
+74 MEFSEGLFFGPST
-87 EEYLESDNFLDS
+87 EEYLESDDFLDS
-99 NDSTNSFQKLHQLAA
+99 NDPINSFQKLHQLAA

-126 ADTLVAILKNN
+126 TDTLVAILKNN
-137 PDECRAYIESKK
+137 PEECRAYIESKK
-149 PVLGNFSEGNVHG
+149 PALGNFSEGNVHG
-162 WKQNEP
+162 WLKEEYTP
-168 ALTIPSVT
+168 TIPPKA
-176 INKSSNVL
+176 INKSTGVL
-184 SDEAINRI
+184 SDGAI
-192 KKEAGELLLIKL
+192 KKIKEQASELLLLKL
-204 INGSE
+204 IKNCE
-209 NNGRLEEL
+209 NQQL
-217 LGAGTRDD
+217 LKDLLTANSKTE
-225 AVRVMSALGFPPEGK
+225 AEHAANAIGFPTEGN
-240 GALAYPLN
+240 GELSYPLS
-248 DKVKEALD
+248 DEIEEALD
-256 ERIQKLKEKA
+256 DIIQELEEEA
-266 AEAGFVDYV
+266 AKAGFDGYV
-275 QSLSHDALLAKKT
+275 QSLSHDALLAKKN
-288 GLEDGAFEAFKD
+288 GLESTTAAGFKN
-300 SLDEPYNTYLP
+300 SLDEPYKTYLP
-311 EYASGMAISV
+311 ESEWERAQGV

-333 TTQNLKD
+333 GTQNLKD

-354 KKTALLG
+354 KKPALLG
-361 SHDYIDKAVTEEN
+361 PHDYIDKAVTEEN
-374 LGSLKKSMM
+374 LGSLKKNMM
-383 KSFINNIKDEPNLK
+383 KSFINNIKDETNLK

-425 ADWVKDSDLKDMKQW
+425 ADWVKDTDLKDMKQW

-463 LMSALTQLPVE
+463 LMSSLTQLPVE

-618 HNKNLYIEYNNP
+618 HNQHIYAEYNSTSNP
-630 ANSGN
+630 GN
-635 KKLLGVLLSLDK
+635 KKLLAVLLS
-647 LVIFGIR
+647 IE
-654 GKPSTPTSSPIT
+654 KPVTFSKDIV
-666 NYFLE
+666 NRFLRP
-671 HLKDSKTVEEYTD
+671 LKDSETPQEYAD
-684 KLFGKNPTDPGLQK
+684 RLFGENPTNPANKKFKDDL
-698 LKQDCLREL
+698 LREL
-707 TPALFNEIKNDIRKQ
+707 TPTVFNEIKNDIRKQ

-780 RSKAAEMKERYEGL
+780 RSKAAQMKERYEGL
-794 SRDCGLVVDQLR
+794 SRDCELVVDQLR
-806 RQVVALEGHL
+806 RQVIALEGHL
-816 KSLPKDSEFKATGLT
+816 KSLPQDSQFKAAGLT

-838 KKLRTDLEAELS
+838 KKLRTDLQTELD
-850 AVRNDLDFYKKIQGK
+850 AVRKDLDFYKKIQGK

-902 PLPNVPNPSLRSSG
+902 PLPNVPNPSLRSS
-916 TTAITG
+916 TTATTG
-922 STGKIQEFLV
+922 SNGRIQEFLV

-1000 PTSPSD
+1000 PNPPSG

-1057 LGEKNPKFKFS
+1057 LGEKNPKFKFN

-1157 VHKTTEKTIE
+1157 VHKTTERTIE

>member
-1 MILEEYIRMAKNKE
+1 MAKNKE
-15 FFDALKEIA
+15 FFDALEEIA
-24 ESAKSDETLRNELT
+24 GSAKNDETLRNELA

-51 PEAFRKVI
+51 PDAFRKI
-59 TDNQDFWDKHDYSSL
+59 IAEHQEFWDEHDPSL
-74 MEFKEGWLFGPSR
+74 MEFSEGLFFGPST
-87 EEYLESDNFLDS
+87 EEYLESDDFLDS
-99 NDSTNSFQKLHQLAA
+99 NDPINSFQKLHQLAA

-126 ADTLVAILKNN
+126 TDTLVAILKNN
-137 PDECRAYIESKK
+137 PEECRAYIESKK
-149 PVLGNFSEGNVHG
+149 PALGNFSEGNVHG
-162 WKQNEP
+162 WLKEEYTP
-168 ALTIPSVT
+168 TIPPKA
-176 INKSSNVL
+176 INKSTGVL
-184 SDEAINRI
+184 SDGAI
-192 KKEAGELLLIKL
+192 KKIKEQASELLLLKL
-204 INGSE
+204 IKNCE
-209 NNGRLEEL
+209 NQQL
-217 LGAGTRDD
+217 LKDLLTANSKTE
-225 AVRVMSALGFPPEGK
+225 AEHAANAIGFPTEGN
-240 GALAYPLN
+240 GELSYPLS
-248 DKVKEALD
+248 DEIEEALD
-256 ERIQKLKEKA
+256 DIIQELEEEA
-266 AEAGFVDYV
+266 AKAGFDGYV
-275 QSLSHDALLAKKT
+275 QSLSHDALLAKKN
-288 GLEDGAFEAFKD
+288 GLESTTAAGFKN
-300 SLDEPYNTYLP
+300 SLDEPYKTYLP
-311 EYASGMAISV
+311 ESEWERAQGV

-333 TTQNLKD
+333 GTQNLKD

-354 KKTALLG
+354 KKPALLG
-361 SHDYIDKAVTEEN
+361 PHDYIDKAVTEEN
-374 LGSLKKSMM
+374 LGSLKKNMM
-383 KSFINNIKDEPNLK
+383 KSFINNIKDETNLK

-425 ADWVKDSDLKDMKQW
+425 ADWVKDTDLKDMKQW

-463 LMSALTQLPVE
+463 LMSSLTQLPVE

-618 HNKNLYIEYNNP
+618 HNQHIYAEYNSTSNP
-630 ANSGN
+630 GN
-635 KKLLGVLLSLDK
+635 KKLLAVLLS
-647 LVIFGIR
+647 IE
-654 GKPSTPTSSPIT
+654 KPVTFSKDIV
-666 NYFLE
+666 NRFLRP
-671 HLKDSKTVEEYTD
+671 LKDSETPQEYAD
-684 KLFGKNPTDPGLQK
+684 RLFGENPTNPANKKFKDDL
-698 LKQDCLREL
+698 LREL
-707 TPALFNEIKNDIRKQ
+707 TPTVFNEIKNDLRRQ

-727 NPANVMTAVHDL
+727 NPAHVMAAIKDL

-780 RSKAAEMKERYEGL
+780 RSKAAQMKERYEGL
-794 SRDCGLVVDQLR
+794 SRDCELVVDQLR
-806 RQVVALEGHL
+806 RQVIALEGHL
-816 KSLPKDSEFKATGLT
+816 KSLPQDSQFKAAGLT
-831 LEQKEEI
+831 LEQKDEI
-838 KKLRTDLEAELS
+838 KKLRTDLQTELD
-850 AVRNDLDFYKKIQGK
+850 AVRKDLDFYKKIQGK

-902 PLPNVPNPSLRSSG
+902 PLPNVPNPSLRSS
-916 TTAITG
+916 TTATTG
-922 STGKIQEFLV
+922 SNGRIQEFLV

-1000 PTSPSD
+1000 PNPPSG

-1057 LGEKNPKFKFS
+1057 LGEKNPKFKFN

-1101 TNTGLTETQNIIQ
+1101 TNT
-1114 SKIKHMQ
+1114 
-1121 QMTDEKFS
+1121 
-1129 PQKEREKVDS
+1129 
-1139 KVQEITDKQSKM
+1139 
-1151 KKELNP
+1151 
-1157 VHKTTEKTIE
+1157 KT
-1167 QEGPAPESPSTGMR
+1167 
-1181 K
+1181 

>member
-1 MILEEYIRMAKNKE
+1 MAKNKE
-15 FFDALKEIA
+15 FFDALKQIA
-24 ESAKSDETLRNELT
+24 KSARSDETLRNELT

-59 TDNQDFWDKHDYSSL
+59 ADNQEFWDDYDPSL
-74 MEFKEGWLFGPSR
+74 MEFNEGLFFGPST
-87 EEYLESDNFLDS
+87 EEYLESDDFLDS
-99 NDSTNSFQKLHQLAA
+99 NDITNSFQKLHQLAA
-114 EQRVKLGLEKSD
+114 EQRVKFDLMKSD
-126 ADTLVAILKNN
+126 VDTLVAILKNN
-137 PDECRAYIESKK
+137 PDECRAYIASKK
-149 PVLGNFSEGNVHG
+149 PSLGNFTEENVHG
-162 WKQNEP
+162 WKKDEYTP
-168 ALTIPSVT
+168 TIPPVT
-176 INKSSNVL
+176 INKSTDVL
-184 SDEAINRI
+184 PDEAINRI

-209 NNGRLEEL
+209 NTQL
-217 LGAGTRDD
+217 LKDLRD
-225 AVRVMSALGFPPEGK
+225 AKNKPEAERAANALGFPTEGNGILFLSSDVMDVLEERVEK
-240 GALAYPLN
+240 LEQ
-248 DKVKEALD
+248 EAA
-256 ERIQKLKEKA
+256 K
-266 AEAGFVDYV
+266 AGFDNYV
-275 QSLSHDALLAKKT
+275 QSLTHDALLAKKT
-288 GLEDGAFEAFKD
+288 GLEGIKFSNFRD
-300 SLDEPYNTYLP
+300 SLDEPYKTYLP
-311 EYASGMAISV
+311 ESEWGRAKGV

-333 TTQNLKD
+333 GTQNLKD
-340 ALNAKDANALIAEL
+340 ALNAKDAGALIAEL
-354 KKTALLG
+354 KKPALLG
-361 SHDYIDKAVTEEN
+361 PHDYIDKAVTEEN

-383 KSFINNIKDEPNLK
+383 RSFINNIKDETNLK
-397 ALDALK
+397 AMDALK

-489 MNAYESHVAEH
+489 MNAYEPHVAEH
-500 YLGKNASG
+500 YLGKNAPG
-508 IAELLTENKRLEGFR
+508 ITELLTENKRLEGFR

-548 AAINQA
+548 AAINRA
-554 LTTANSNPNTYTQVT
+554 LNTANSNPNTYTQVA
-569 DYKTL
+569 DYKIL
-574 IDAIKTQSGSV
+574 IDAIKTQSGPV
-585 NQKDFYNAFNLNDD
+585 NEKDFYNAFNLNDD
-599 GSAFTS
+599 GTAFSS
-605 STPRKDEMSKQQQ
+605 STPRKDEMAKQQQ
-618 HNKNLYIEYNNP
+618 HNQHIYAEYNSTSNL
-630 ANSGN
+630 GN
-635 KKLLGVLLSLDK
+635 KKLLDVLLS
-647 LVIFGIR
+647 IE
-654 GKPSTPTSSPIT
+654 KPVTFSKDIV
-666 NYFLE
+666 NRFLRP
-671 HLKDSKTVEEYTD
+671 LKDSETPQEYAD
-684 KLFGKNPTDPGLQK
+684 RLFDKNPTNPANKKFKDDL
-698 LKQDCLREL
+698 LREL
-707 TPALFNEIKNDIRKQ
+707 TPTLFNEIKNGIRRQ

-727 NPANVMTAVHDL
+727 NPANVMTAIKDL

-749 TGPIRTNADKL
+749 TEPIRTNADKL

-780 RSKAAEMKERYEGL
+780 RAKAAQMKERYEGL

-806 RQVVALEGHL
+806 RQVIALEGHL
-816 KSLPKDSEFKATGLT
+816 KSLPKEGEFKAAGLT
-831 LEQKEEI
+831 LEQKAEI
-838 KKLRTDLEAELS
+838 KKLRTDLEAELN
-850 AVRNDLDFYKKIQGK
+850 AVREDLDFYKKIQGK
-865 LETIVK
+865 LEAIVK

-884 YNSEGIK
+884 YHSEGVK

-902 PLPNVPNPSLRSSG
+902 PLPNVPNPSLRSS
-916 TTAITG
+916 TTVTTG

-944 DVSHKTAPKSGA
+944 DVSHKTAPKSGS

-1000 PTSPSD
+1000 PNPPSG
-1006 DPLVEAKVNFS
+1006 DPLVDAKVNFS

>member
-1 MILEEYIRMAKNKE
+1 MPINKQLY
-15 FFDALKEIA
+15 DVL
-24 ESAKSDETLRNELT
+24 SDLSKLAQEDEVLRN
-38 KVLDDILKTDPSD
+38 KALDDILKADPSKPD
-51 PEAFRKVI
+51 EFRKAI
-59 TDNQDFWDKHDYSSL
+59 KDNEDFWKKYPVPNFGHLMTHETELTGLIGFRQQTPIPGYFTSDK
-74 MEFKEGWLFGPSR
+74 
-87 EEYLESDNFLDS
+87 FLDS
-99 NDSTNSFQKLHQLAA
+99 QDTIHSFQKMHQLAA
-114 EQRVKLGLEKSD
+114 EQRVKLGLVKSD
-126 ADTLVAILKNN
+126 VDTLVAILKNN
-137 PDECRAYIESKK
+137 PEECRAYIESKK
-149 PVLGNFSEGNVHG
+149 PGLGNFSEGNVHG
-162 WKQNEP
+162 WLKEEYTP
-168 ALTIPSVT
+168 TIPPKA
-176 INKSSNVL
+176 INKSTGVL
-184 SDEAINRI
+184 SDEAIKRI
-192 KKEAGELLLIKL
+192 KEQARDLLLLKL
-204 INGSE
+204 INSSE
-209 NNGRLEEL
+209 NTQL
-217 LGAGTRDD
+217 LKDLRD
-225 AVRVMSALGFPPEGK
+225 AMSKPEAERAANALGFPTEGN
-240 GALAYPLN
+240 GVLFLSREVVDALEERVEKLEQ
-248 DKVKEALD
+248 EAA
-256 ERIQKLKEKA
+256 K
-266 AEAGFVDYV
+266 AGFDSYV
-275 QSLSHDALLAKKT
+275 QSLSHDALLAKKD
-288 GLEDGAFEAFKD
+288 GLESTTAAGFKN
-300 SLDEPYNTYLP
+300 SLDEPYKTYLP
-311 EYASGMAISV
+311 ESEWERAQGV

-333 TTQNLKD
+333 GTQNLKD
-340 ALNAKDANALIAEL
+340 ALNAKDTNALIAEL
-354 KKTALLG
+354 KKPALLG
-361 SHDYIDKAVTEEN
+361 PHDYIDKAVTEEN
-374 LGSLKKSMM
+374 LGSLKKNMM
-383 KSFINNIKDEPNLK
+383 KSFVNNIKDETNLK

-425 ADWVKDSDLKDMKQW
+425 ADWVKDTDLKDMKQW

-463 LMSALTQLPVE
+463 LMSTLTQLPVE

-489 MNAYESHVAEH
+489 MNAYEPHVAEH

-599 GSAFTS
+599 GRAFTS

-618 HNKNLYIEYNNP
+618 HNQHIYAEYNSTS
-630 ANSGN
+630 NSGN
-635 KKLLGVLLSLDK
+635 KKLLAVLLS
-647 LVIFGIR
+647 IE
-654 GKPSTPTSSPIT
+654 KPVTFSKDIV
-666 NYFLE
+666 NRFLRP
-671 HLKDSKTVEEYTD
+671 LKDSETPQEYAD
-684 KLFGKNPTDPGLQK
+684 RLFGENPTNPANKKFKDDL
-698 LKQDCLREL
+698 LREL
-707 TPALFNEIKNDIRKQ
+707 TPTLFNEIKNDLRKQ

-727 NPANVMTAVHDL
+727 NPANVMS
-739 NTEFEAIKKI
+739 AIKALSTELESIKGI

-780 RSKAAEMKERYEGL
+780 RSKAAQMKERYEGL
-794 SRDCGLVVDQLR
+794 SRDCELVVDQLR
-806 RQVVALEGHL
+806 RQVIALEGHL
-816 KSLPKDSEFKATGLT
+816 KSLPKDGQFKAAGLT

-838 KKLRTDLEAELS
+838 KKLRTDLQAELD
-850 AVRNDLDFYKKIQGK
+850 AVRKDLDFYKKIQGK

-902 PLPNVPNPSLRSSG
+902 PLPNVPNPSLRSS
-916 TTAITG
+916 TTATTG
-922 STGKIQEFLV
+922 SNGRIQEFLV

-1000 PTSPSD
+1000 PNPPSG

-1057 LGEKNPKFKFS
+1057 LGEKNPKFKFN

-1101 TNTGLTETQNIIQ
+1101 TNTGLTEAQNIIQ

-1157 VHKTTEKTIE
+1157 VHKTTERTIE

>member
-15 FFDALKEIA
+15 FFDALEEIA
-24 ESAKSDETLRNELT
+24 KSAKNDETLRNELA

-51 PEAFRKVI
+51 PEAFRKIVAEH
-59 TDNQDFWDKHDYSSL
+59 QEFWDEHDPSL
-74 MEFKEGWLFGPSR
+74 MEFNEGRFFGKSR
-87 EEYLESDNFLDS
+87 KQYLKSDDFL
-99 NDSTNSFQKLHQLAA
+99 NSTDPTYNFQKLHQFAA

-126 ADTLVAILKNN
+126 TDTLVAILKNN
-137 PDECRAYIESKK
+137 PEECRAYIESKK
-149 PVLGNFSEGNVHG
+149 PGLGNFSEGNVHG
-162 WKQNEP
+162 WLKEEYTP
-168 ALTIPSVT
+168 TIPPKA
-176 INKSSNVL
+176 INKSTGVL
-184 SDEAINRI
+184 SDEAIKRI
-192 KKEAGELLLIKL
+192 KEQARDLLLLKL
-204 INGSE
+204 INSSG
-209 NNGRLEEL
+209 NTQL
-217 LGAGTRDD
+217 LKDLRD
-225 AVRVMSALGFPPEGK
+225 AMSKPEAERAANALGFPTEGN
-240 GALAYPLN
+240 GVLFLSREVVDALEERVEKLEQ
-248 DKVKEALD
+248 EAAK
-256 ERIQKLKEKA
+256 R
-266 AEAGFVDYV
+266 GFDSYV
-275 QSLSHDALLAKKT
+275 QSLSHNALLAKKN
-288 GLEDGAFEAFKD
+288 GLESTTAAGFKN
-300 SLDEPYNTYLP
+300 SLDEPYKTYLP
-311 EYASGMAISV
+311 ESEWERAQGV

-333 TTQNLKD
+333 GTQNLKD
-340 ALNAKDANALIAEL
+340 ALNAKDANALITEL
-354 KKTALLG
+354 KKPALLG
-361 SHDYIDKAVTEEN
+361 PHDYIDKAVTEEN
-374 LGSLKKSMM
+374 LGSLKKNMM
-383 KSFINNIKDEPNLK
+383 KSFINNIKDETNLK

-425 ADWVKDSDLKDMKQW
+425 ADWVKDTDLKDMKQW

-463 LMSALTQLPVE
+463 LMSTLTKLPVE

-554 LTTANSNPNTYTQVT
+554 LTTANSNPNTYTQAT
-569 DYKTL
+569 DYKIL

-599 GSAFTS
+599 GRAFTS

-618 HNKNLYIEYNNP
+618 HNQHIYAEYNSTS
-630 ANSGN
+630 NSGN
-635 KKLLGVLLSLDK
+635 KKLLAVLLS
-647 LVIFGIR
+647 IE
-654 GKPSTPTSSPIT
+654 KPVTFSKDIV
-666 NYFLE
+666 NRFLRP
-671 HLKDSKTVEEYTD
+671 LKDSETPQDYADT
-684 KLFGKNPTDPGLQK
+684 LFGENPTNPANKKFKDDL
-698 LKQDCLREL
+698 LREL
-707 TPALFNEIKNDIRKQ
+707 TPTVFNEIKNDLRKQ

-727 NPANVMTAVHDL
+727 NPAHVMTAIKAL
-739 NTEFEAIKKI
+739 STELESIKGI

-780 RSKAAEMKERYEGL
+780 RSKAAQMKERYEGL

-816 KSLPKDSEFKATGLT
+816 KSLPKEGEFKAAGLT
-831 LEQKEEI
+831 LEQKAEI

-850 AVRNDLDFYKKIQGK
+850 AVREDLDFYKKIQGK

-902 PLPNVPNPSLRSSG
+902 PLPNVPNPSLRSS
-916 TTAITG
+916 TTATTG
-922 STGKIQEFLV
+922 SNGRIQEFLV

-1000 PTSPSD
+1000 PNPPSG

-1057 LGEKNPKFKFS
+1057 LGEKNPKFKFN

-1157 VHKTTEKTIE
+1157 VHKTTERTIE

>member
-1 MILEEYIRMAKNKE
+1 MAKNKE
-15 FFDALKEIA
+15 FFDALGEIA
-24 ESAKSDETLRNELT
+24 KSAKSDETLRDELA

-51 PEAFRKVI
+51 PDAFRKIIVEH
-59 TDNQDFWDKHDYSSL
+59 QEFWDEHNPSL
-74 MEFKEGWLFGPSR
+74 MKFEEGWFLGPST
-87 EEYLESDNFLDS
+87 EEYLESDDFLDS
-99 NDSTNSFQKLHQLAA
+99 NDPINSFQKLHQFAA

-126 ADTLVAILKNN
+126 TDTLVAILKNN
-137 PDECRAYIESKK
+137 PEECRAYIESKK
-149 PVLGNFSEGNVHG
+149 PGLGNFSEGNVHG
-162 WKQNEP
+162 WLKEEYTP
-168 ALTIPSVT
+168 TIPPKA
-176 INKSSNVL
+176 INKSTGVL
-184 SDEAINRI
+184 SDGAI
-192 KKEAGELLLIKL
+192 KKIKEQASELLLLKL
-204 INGSE
+204 IKNCE
-209 NNGRLEEL
+209 NRQL
-217 LGAGTRDD
+217 LKDLLTANSKTE
-225 AVRVMSALGFPPEGK
+225 AEHAANAIGFPTEGN
-240 GALAYPLN
+240 GELSYPLS
-248 DKVKEALD
+248 DEVEEALD
-256 ERIQKLKEKA
+256 DIIQELEEEA
-266 AEAGFVDYV
+266 AKAGFDSYV
-275 QSLSHDALLAKKT
+275 QSLSHDALLAKKN
-288 GLEDGAFEAFKD
+288 GLESTTAAGFKN
-300 SLDEPYNTYLP
+300 SLDEPYKTYLP
-311 EYASGMAISV
+311 DSEWETAQRV

-333 TTQNLKD
+333 GVQNLKD

-354 KKTALLG
+354 KKPALLG
-361 SHDYIDKAVTEEN
+361 PHDYIDKAVTEEN

-425 ADWVKDSDLKDMKQW
+425 ADWVKDTDLKDMKQW

-463 LMSALTQLPVE
+463 LMSTLTQLPVE

-489 MNAYESHVAEH
+489 MNAYEPHVAEH

-535 NFKPEITLNDKQV
+535 NFKPEITLSDKQV

-554 LTTANSNPNTYTQVT
+554 LNSANSNPNTYTQVA

-574 IDAIKTQSGSV
+574 IDAIKIQSGPV

-599 GSAFTS
+599 GSDFTRP
-605 STPRKDEMSKQQQ
+605 TPRKDEMSKQQQ
-618 HNKNLYIEYNNP
+618 YNQHIYAEYNSTS
-630 ANSGN
+630 NSGN
-635 KKLLGVLLSLDK
+635 KKLLAVLLS
-647 LVIFGIR
+647 IE
-654 GKPSTPTSSPIT
+654 KPTTFSKDIV
-666 NYFLE
+666 NQFLRP
-671 HLKDSKTVEEYTD
+671 LKDRKTPQEYAD
-684 KLFGKNPTDPGLQK
+684 RLFGENPPNPTNKKFKDDL
-698 LKQDCLREL
+698 LREL
-707 TPALFNEIKNDIRKQ
+707 TPTLFNEIKNDLRKQ

-727 NPANVMTAVHDL
+727 NPTHVMIAINAL
-739 NTEFEAIKKI
+739 STELESVKGI

-780 RSKAAEMKERYEGL
+780 RSKAAQMKARYQGL
-794 SRDCGLVVDQLR
+794 SRDCELVVDQLR
-806 RQVVALEGHL
+806 RQVIALEGHL
-816 KSLPKDSEFKATGLT
+816 KSLPQDGQFKATGLT

-838 KKLRTDLEAELS
+838 KKLRAALQTELD
-850 AVRNDLDFYKKIQGK
+850 AVRKDLDFYKKIQGK
-865 LETIVK
+865 LETIIK
-871 EVDVAAKGKMHYY
+871 EVDVAAKGKMQYY

-891 RHPPVSRDQIP
+891 RHPPVSPDQIP
-902 PLPNVPNPSLRSSG
+902 PLPNVPNPSLNSN
-916 TTAITG
+916 TTVTTG
-922 STGKIQEFLV
+922 SSGKIQEFLI
-932 GEKIPEGQIVVV
+932 GEKIPEGQVAVV
-944 DVSHKTAPKSGA
+944 DVSHKTTSKSGA
-956 PVETIGRY
+956 PIETVGRY
-964 TQDNNVPDQVTSKK
+964 TQTKHE
-978 GEISKVPGS
+978 GGS
-987 KFEILQFPTQVPP
+987 KFEIVQFPTQVPP
-1000 PTSPSD
+1000 PARPSD
-1006 DPLVEAKVNFS
+1006 DPLVEAKVNFV
-1017 MAMAADI
+1017 MAKAADI
-1024 LASLDSPPTKDKP
+1024 LASLDAPPTKDRP

-1057 LGEKNPKFKFS
+1057 LGEKNPKMKFS

-1101 TNTGLTETQNIIQ
+1101 TNTGLTEAQNIIQ

-1157 VHKTTEKTIE
+1157 VHKTTERTIE

>member
-15 FFDALKEIA
+15 FFDALGEIA
-24 ESAKSDETLRNELT
+24 KSAKSDETLRDELA

-51 PEAFRKVI
+51 PDAFRKIIVEH
-59 TDNQDFWDKHDYSSL
+59 QEFWDEHNPSL
-74 MEFKEGWLFGPSR
+74 MKFEEGWFLGPST
-87 EEYLESDNFLDS
+87 EEYLESDDFLDS
-99 NDSTNSFQKLHQLAA
+99 NDPINSFQKLHQFAA

-126 ADTLVAILKNN
+126 TDTLVAILKNN
-137 PDECRAYIESKK
+137 PEECRAYIESKK
-149 PVLGNFSEGNVHG
+149 PGLGNFSEGNVHG
-162 WKQNEP
+162 WLKEEYTQ
-168 ALTIPSVT
+168 TIPQKA
-176 INKSSNVL
+176 INKSTGVL
-184 SDEAINRI
+184 SDGAI
-192 KKEAGELLLIKL
+192 KKIKEQASELLLLKL
-204 INGSE
+204 IKNCE
-209 NNGRLEEL
+209 NRQL
-217 LGAGTRDD
+217 LKDLLTANSKTE
-225 AVRVMSALGFPPEGK
+225 AEHAANAIGFPTEGN
-240 GALAYPLN
+240 GELSYPLS
-248 DKVKEALD
+248 DEVEEALD
-256 ERIQKLKEKA
+256 DIIQELEEEA
-266 AEAGFVDYV
+266 AKAGFDSYV
-275 QSLSHDALLAKKT
+275 QSLSHDALLAKKN
-288 GLEDGAFEAFKD
+288 GLESTTAAGFKN
-300 SLDEPYNTYLP
+300 SLDEPYKTYLP
-311 EYASGMAISV
+311 DSEWETAQRV

-333 TTQNLKD
+333 GAQNLKD

-354 KKTALLG
+354 KKPALLG
-361 SHDYIDKAVTEEN
+361 PHDYIDKAVTEEN

-425 ADWVKDSDLKDMKQW
+425 ADWVKDTDLKDMKQW

-463 LMSALTQLPVE
+463 LMSTLTQLPVE

-489 MNAYESHVAEH
+489 MNAYEPHVAEH

-535 NFKPEITLNDKQV
+535 NFKPEITLSDKQV

-554 LTTANSNPNTYTQVT
+554 LNSANSNPNTYTQVA

-574 IDAIKTQSGSV
+574 IDAIKIQSGPV

-599 GSAFTS
+599 GSDFTRP
-605 STPRKDEMSKQQQ
+605 TPRKDEMSKQQQ
-618 HNKNLYIEYNNP
+618 YNQHIYAEYNSTS
-630 ANSGN
+630 NSGN
-635 KKLLGVLLSLDK
+635 KKLLAVLLS
-647 LVIFGIR
+647 IE
-654 GKPSTPTSSPIT
+654 KPTTFSKDIV
-666 NYFLE
+666 NQFLRP
-671 HLKDSKTVEEYTD
+671 LKDRKTPQEYAD
-684 KLFGKNPTDPGLQK
+684 RLFGENPPNPTNKKFKDDL
-698 LKQDCLREL
+698 LREL
-707 TPALFNEIKNDIRKQ
+707 TPTLFNEIKNDLRKQ

-727 NPANVMTAVHDL
+727 NPTHVMIAINAL
-739 NTEFEAIKKI
+739 STELESVKGI

-780 RSKAAEMKERYEGL
+780 RSKAAQMKARYQGL
-794 SRDCGLVVDQLR
+794 SRDCELVVDQLR
-806 RQVVALEGHL
+806 RQVIALEGHL
-816 KSLPKDSEFKATGLT
+816 KSLPQDGQFKATGLT

-838 KKLRTDLEAELS
+838 KKLRAALQTELD
-850 AVRNDLDFYKKIQGK
+850 AVRKDLDFYKKIQGK
-865 LETIVK
+865 LETIIK
-871 EVDVAAKGKMHYY
+871 EVDVAAKGKMQYY

-891 RHPPVSRDQIP
+891 RHPPVSPDQIP
-902 PLPNVPNPSLRSSG
+902 PLPNVPNPSLNSN
-916 TTAITG
+916 TTVTTG
-922 STGKIQEFLV
+922 SSGKIQEFLI
-932 GEKIPEGQIVVV
+932 GEKIPEGQVAVV
-944 DVSHKTAPKSGA
+944 DVSHKTTSKSGA
-956 PVETIGRY
+956 PIETVGRY
-964 TQDNNVPDQVTSKK
+964 TQTKHE
-978 GEISKVPGS
+978 GGS
-987 KFEILQFPTQVPP
+987 KFEIVQFPTQVPP
-1000 PTSPSD
+1000 PARPSD
-1006 DPLVEAKVNFS
+1006 DPLVEAKVNFV
-1017 MAMAADI
+1017 MAKAADI
-1024 LASLDSPPTKDKP
+1024 LASLDAPPTKDRP

-1057 LGEKNPKFKFS
+1057 LGEKNPKMKFS

-1101 TNTGLTETQNIIQ
+1101 TNTGLTEAQNIIQ

-1157 VHKTTEKTIE
+1157 VHKTTERTIE

>member
-15 FFDALKEIA
+15 FFDALEEIA
-24 ESAKSDETLRNELT
+24 VSAKNDETLRDELA

-51 PEAFRKVI
+51 PDAFRKI
-59 TDNQDFWDKHDYSSL
+59 IADHQDFWDEHDPSL
-74 MEFKEGWLFGPSR
+74 MEFNEGLFFGPST
-87 EEYLESDNFLDS
+87 EEYLESDDFLDS
-99 NDSTNSFQKLHQLAA
+99 NDPINSFQKLHQFAA

-126 ADTLVAILKNN
+126 TDTLVAILKNN
-137 PDECRAYIESKK
+137 PEECRAYIESKK
-149 PVLGNFSEGNVHG
+149 PGLGNFSEGNVHG
-162 WKQNEP
+162 WLKEEYTP
-168 ALTIPSVT
+168 TIPPKA
-176 INKSSNVL
+176 INKSTDVL
-184 SDEAINRI
+184 SDGAI
-192 KKEAGELLLIKL
+192 KKIKEQASELLLLKL
-204 INGSE
+204 IKNCE
-209 NNGRLEEL
+209 NRQL
-217 LGAGTRDD
+217 LKDLLTANSKTE
-225 AVRVMSALGFPPEGK
+225 AEHAANAIGFPTEGN
-240 GALAYPLN
+240 GELSYPLS
-248 DKVKEALD
+248 DEVEEALD
-256 ERIQKLKEKA
+256 DIIQELEEEA
-266 AEAGFVDYV
+266 AKAGFDSYV
-275 QSLSHDALLAKKT
+275 QSLSHDALLAKKN
-288 GLEDGAFEAFKD
+288 GLESTTAAGFKN
-300 SLDEPYNTYLP
+300 SLDEPYKTYLP
-311 EYASGMAISV
+311 ESEWERAQGV

-333 TTQNLKD
+333 GTQNLKD

-354 KKTALLG
+354 KKPALLG
-361 SHDYIDKAVTEEN
+361 PHDYIDKAVTEEN
-374 LGSLKKSMM
+374 LGSLKKNMM
-383 KSFINNIKDEPNLK
+383 KSFINNIKDETNLK

-425 ADWVKDSDLKDMKQW
+425 ADWVKDTDLKDMKQW

-463 LMSALTQLPVE
+463 LMSTLTQLPVE

-618 HNKNLYIEYNNP
+618 HNQHIYAEYNSTS
-630 ANSGN
+630 NSGN
-635 KKLLGVLLSLDK
+635 KKLLAVLLS
-647 LVIFGIR
+647 IE
-654 GKPSTPTSSPIT
+654 KPVTFSKDIV
-666 NYFLE
+666 NRFLRP
-671 HLKDSKTVEEYTD
+671 LKDSETPQEYAD
-684 KLFGKNPTDPGLQK
+684 RLFGENPTNPANKKFKDDL
-698 LKQDCLREL
+698 LREL
-707 TPALFNEIKNDIRKQ
+707 TPTVFNEIKNDLRRQ

-727 NPANVMTAVHDL
+727 NPAHVMAAIKDL

-780 RSKAAEMKERYEGL
+780 RSKAAQMKDRYEGL
-794 SRDCGLVVDQLR
+794 SRDCELVVDQLR
-806 RQVVALEGHL
+806 RQVIALEGHL
-816 KSLPKDSEFKATGLT
+816 KSLPKDGQFKAAGLT

-838 KKLRTDLEAELS
+838 KKLRTDLQTELD
-850 AVRNDLDFYKKIQGK
+850 AVRKDLDFYKKIQGK

-902 PLPNVPNPSLRSSG
+902 PLPNVPNPSLRSS
-916 TTAITG
+916 TTATTG
-922 STGKIQEFLV
+922 SNGRIQEFLV

-1000 PTSPSD
+1000 PNPPSG

-1057 LGEKNPKFKFS
+1057 LGEKNPKFKFN

-1121 QMTDEKFS
+1121 QMTDEKFT

-1157 VHKTTEKTIE
+1157 VHKTTERTIE

>member
-1 MILEEYIRMAKNKE
+1 MAKNKE
-15 FFDALKEIA
+15 FFDALEEIA
-24 ESAKSDETLRNELT
+24 GSAKNDETLRNELA

-51 PEAFRKVI
+51 PDAFRKI
-59 TDNQDFWDKHDYSSL
+59 IAEHQEFWDEHDPSL
-74 MEFKEGWLFGPSR
+74 MEFSEGLFFGPST
-87 EEYLESDNFLDS
+87 EEYLESDDFLDS
-99 NDSTNSFQKLHQLAA
+99 NDPINSFQKLHQLAA

-126 ADTLVAILKNN
+126 TDTLVAILKNN
-137 PDECRAYIESKK
+137 PEECRAYIESKK
-149 PVLGNFSEGNVHG
+149 PALGNFSEGNVHG
-162 WKQNEP
+162 WLKEEYTP
-168 ALTIPSVT
+168 TIPPKA
-176 INKSSNVL
+176 INKSTGVL
-184 SDEAINRI
+184 SDGAI
-192 KKEAGELLLIKL
+192 KKIKEQASELLLLKL
-204 INGSE
+204 IKNCE
-209 NNGRLEEL
+209 NQQL
-217 LGAGTRDD
+217 LKDLLTANSKTE
-225 AVRVMSALGFPPEGK
+225 AEHAANAIGFPTEGN
-240 GALAYPLN
+240 GELSYPLS
-248 DKVKEALD
+248 DEIEEALD
-256 ERIQKLKEKA
+256 DIIQELEEEA
-266 AEAGFVDYV
+266 AKAGFDGYV
-275 QSLSHDALLAKKT
+275 QSLSHDALLAKN
-288 GLEDGAFEAFKD
+288 GLESTTAAGFKN
-300 SLDEPYNTYLP
+300 SLDEPYKTYLP
-311 EYASGMAISV
+311 ESEWERAQGV

-333 TTQNLKD
+333 GTQNLKD

-354 KKTALLG
+354 KKPALLG
-361 SHDYIDKAVTEEN
+361 PHDYIDKAVTEEN
-374 LGSLKKSMM
+374 LGSLKKNMM
-383 KSFINNIKDEPNLK
+383 KSFINNIKDETNLK

-425 ADWVKDSDLKDMKQW
+425 ADWVKDTDLKDMKQW

-463 LMSALTQLPVE
+463 LMSSLTQLPVE

-618 HNKNLYIEYNNP
+618 HNQHIYAEYNSTSNP
-630 ANSGN
+630 GN
-635 KKLLGVLLSLDK
+635 KKLLAVLLS
-647 LVIFGIR
+647 IE
-654 GKPSTPTSSPIT
+654 KPVTFSKDIV
-666 NYFLE
+666 NRFLRP
-671 HLKDSKTVEEYTD
+671 LKDSETPQEYAD
-684 KLFGKNPTDPGLQK
+684 RLFGENPTNPANKKFKDDL
-698 LKQDCLREL
+698 LREL
-707 TPALFNEIKNDIRKQ
+707 TPTVFNEIKNDLRRQ

-727 NPANVMTAVHDL
+727 NPAHVMAAIKDL

-780 RSKAAEMKERYEGL
+780 RSKAAQMKERYEGL
-794 SRDCGLVVDQLR
+794 SRDCELVVDQLR
-806 RQVVALEGHL
+806 RQVIALEGHL
-816 KSLPKDSEFKATGLT
+816 KSLPQDSQFKAAGLT
-831 LEQKEEI
+831 LEQKDEI
-838 KKLRTDLEAELS
+838 KKLRTDLQTELD
-850 AVRNDLDFYKKIQGK
+850 AVRKDLDFYKKIQGK

-902 PLPNVPNPSLRSSG
+902 PLPNVPNPSLRSS
-916 TTAITG
+916 TTATTG
-922 STGKIQEFLV
+922 SNGRIQEFLV

-1000 PTSPSD
+1000 PNPPSG

-1057 LGEKNPKFKFS
+1057 LGEKNPKFKFN

-1157 VHKTTEKTIE
+1157 VHKTTERTIE

>member
-15 FFDALKEIA
+15 FFDALEEIA
-24 ESAKSDETLRNELT
+24 VSAKNDETLRDELA

-51 PEAFRKVI
+51 PDAFRKI
-59 TDNQDFWDKHDYSSL
+59 IAEHQDFWDEHDPSL
-74 MEFKEGWLFGPSR
+74 MEFNEGLFFGPST
-87 EEYLESDNFLDS
+87 EEYLESDDFLDS
-99 NDSTNSFQKLHQLAA
+99 NDPINSFQKLHQFAA

-126 ADTLVAILKNN
+126 TDTLVAILKNN
-137 PDECRAYIESKK
+137 PEECRAYIESKK
-149 PVLGNFSEGNVHG
+149 PGLGNFSEGNVHG
-162 WKQNEP
+162 WLKEEYTP
-168 ALTIPSVT
+168 TIPPKA
-176 INKSSNVL
+176 INKSTDVL
-184 SDEAINRI
+184 SDGAI
-192 KKEAGELLLIKL
+192 KKIKEQASELLLLKL
-204 INGSE
+204 IKNCE
-209 NNGRLEEL
+209 NRQL
-217 LGAGTRDD
+217 LKDLLTANSKTE
-225 AVRVMSALGFPPEGK
+225 AEHAANAIGFPTEGN
-240 GALAYPLN
+240 GELSYPLS
-248 DKVKEALD
+248 DEVEEALD
-256 ERIQKLKEKA
+256 DIIQELEEEA
-266 AEAGFVDYV
+266 AKAGFDSYV
-275 QSLSHDALLAKKT
+275 QSLSHDALLVKKN
-288 GLEDGAFEAFKD
+288 GLESTTAAGFKN
-300 SLDEPYNTYLP
+300 SLDEPYKTYLP
-311 EYASGMAISV
+311 ESEWQRAQGV

-333 TTQNLKD
+333 GTQNLKD

-354 KKTALLG
+354 RKPALLG
-361 SHDYIDKAVTEEN
+361 PHDYIDKAVTEEN
-374 LGSLKKSMM
+374 LGSLKKNMM
-383 KSFINNIKDEPNLK
+383 KSFINNIKDETNLK

-425 ADWVKDSDLKDMKQW
+425 ADWVKDTDLKDMKQW
-440 ARARQFELEIN
+440 ARDRQFELEIN

-463 LMSALTQLPVE
+463 LMSTLTQLPVE

-618 HNKNLYIEYNNP
+618 HNQHIYAEYNSTS
-630 ANSGN
+630 NSGN
-635 KKLLGVLLSLDK
+635 KKLLAVLLS
-647 LVIFGIR
+647 IE
-654 GKPSTPTSSPIT
+654 KPVTFSKDIV
-666 NYFLE
+666 NRFLRP
-671 HLKDSKTVEEYTD
+671 LKDSETPQEYAD
-684 KLFGKNPTDPGLQK
+684 RLFGENPTNPANKKFKDDL
-698 LKQDCLREL
+698 LREL
-707 TPALFNEIKNDIRKQ
+707 TPTVFNEIKNDLRRQ

-727 NPANVMTAVHDL
+727 NPAHVMAAIKDL

-780 RSKAAEMKERYEGL
+780 RSKAAQMKDRYEGL
-794 SRDCGLVVDQLR
+794 SRDCELVVDQLR
-806 RQVVALEGHL
+806 RQVIALEGHL
-816 KSLPKDSEFKATGLT
+816 KSLPKDGQFKAAGLT

-838 KKLRTDLEAELS
+838 KKLRTDLQTELD
-850 AVRNDLDFYKKIQGK
+850 AVRKDLDFYKKIQGK

-902 PLPNVPNPSLRSSG
+902 PLPNVPNPSLRSS
-916 TTAITG
+916 TTATTG
-922 STGKIQEFLV
+922 SNGRIQEFLV

-1000 PTSPSD
+1000 PNPPSG

-1057 LGEKNPKFKFS
+1057 LGEKNPKFKFN

-1121 QMTDEKFS
+1121 QMTDEKFT

-1157 VHKTTEKTIE
+1157 VHKTTERTIE

>member
-15 FFDALKEIA
+15 FFDALEEIA
-24 ESAKSDETLRNELT
+24 ESAKNDETLRNELA

-51 PEAFRKVI
+51 PEAFRKIVAEH
-59 TDNQDFWDKHDYSSL
+59 QEFWDEHDPSL
-74 MEFKEGWLFGPSR
+74 MEFNEGRFFGKSR
-87 EEYLESDNFLDS
+87 KQYLKSDDFL
-99 NDSTNSFQKLHQLAA
+99 NSTDPTYNFQKLHQFAA

-126 ADTLVAILKNN
+126 TDTLVAILKNN
-137 PDECRAYIESKK
+137 PEECRAYIESKK
-149 PVLGNFSEGNVHG
+149 PGLGNFSEGNVHG
-162 WKQNEP
+162 WLKEEYTP
-168 ALTIPSVT
+168 TIPPKA
-176 INKSSNVL
+176 INKSTGVL
-184 SDEAINRI
+184 SDEAIKRI
-192 KKEAGELLLIKL
+192 KEQARDLLLLKL
-204 INGSE
+204 INSSG
-209 NNGRLEEL
+209 NTQL
-217 LGAGTRDD
+217 LKDLRD
-225 AVRVMSALGFPPEGK
+225 AMSKPEAERAANALGFPTEGN
-240 GALAYPLN
+240 GVLFLSREVVDALEERVEKLEQ
-248 DKVKEALD
+248 EAAK
-256 ERIQKLKEKA
+256 R
-266 AEAGFVDYV
+266 GFDSYV
-275 QSLSHDALLAKKT
+275 QSLSNNALLAKKN
-288 GLEDGAFEAFKD
+288 GLESTTAAGFKN
-300 SLDEPYNTYLP
+300 SLDEPYKTYLP
-311 EYASGMAISV
+311 ESEWERAQGV

-333 TTQNLKD
+333 GTQNLKD
-340 ALNAKDANALIAEL
+340 ALNAKDANALITEL
-354 KKTALLG
+354 KKPALLG
-361 SHDYIDKAVTEEN
+361 PHDYIDKAVTEEN
-374 LGSLKKSMM
+374 LGSLKKNMM
-383 KSFINNIKDEPNLK
+383 KSFINNIKDETNLK

-425 ADWVKDSDLKDMKQW
+425 ADWVKDTDLKDMKQW

-463 LMSALTQLPVE
+463 LMSTLTKLPVE

-554 LTTANSNPNTYTQVT
+554 LTTANSNPNTYTQAT
-569 DYKTL
+569 DYKIL

-599 GSAFTS
+599 GRAFTS

-618 HNKNLYIEYNNP
+618 HNQHIYAEYNSTS
-630 ANSGN
+630 NSGN
-635 KKLLGVLLSLDK
+635 KKLLAVLLS
-647 LVIFGIR
+647 IE
-654 GKPSTPTSSPIT
+654 KPVTFSKDIV
-666 NYFLE
+666 NRFLRP
-671 HLKDSKTVEEYTD
+671 LKDSETPQDYADT
-684 KLFGKNPTDPGLQK
+684 LFGENPTNPANKKFKDDL
-698 LKQDCLREL
+698 LREL
-707 TPALFNEIKNDIRKQ
+707 TPTVFNEIKNDLRKQ

-727 NPANVMTAVHDL
+727 NPAHVMTAIKAL
-739 NTEFEAIKKI
+739 STELESIKGI

-780 RSKAAEMKERYEGL
+780 RSKAAQMKERYEGL

-816 KSLPKDSEFKATGLT
+816 KSLPKEGEFKAAGLT
-831 LEQKEEI
+831 LEQKAEI

-850 AVRNDLDFYKKIQGK
+850 AVREDLDFYKKIQGK

-902 PLPNVPNPSLRSSG
+902 PLPNVPNPSLRSS
-916 TTAITG
+916 TTATTG
-922 STGKIQEFLV
+922 SNGRIQEFLV

-1000 PTSPSD
+1000 PNPPSG

-1057 LGEKNPKFKFS
+1057 LGEKNPKFKFN

-1157 VHKTTEKTIE
+1157 VHKTTERTIE

>member
-1 MILEEYIRMAKNKE
+1 MPINKQLY
-15 FFDALKEIA
+15 DVL
-24 ESAKSDETLRNELT
+24 SDLSKLAQEDEVLRN
-38 KVLDDILKTDPSD
+38 KALDDILKADPSKPD
-51 PEAFRKVI
+51 EFRKAI
-59 TDNQDFWDKHDYSSL
+59 KDNEDFWKKYPVPNFGHLMTHETELTGLIGFRQQTPIPGYFTSDK
-74 MEFKEGWLFGPSR
+74 
-87 EEYLESDNFLDS
+87 FLDS
-99 NDSTNSFQKLHQLAA
+99 QDTIHSFQKMHQLAA
-114 EQRVKLGLEKSD
+114 EQRVKLGLVKSD
-126 ADTLVAILKNN
+126 VDTLVAILKNN
-137 PDECRAYIESKK
+137 PEECRAYIESKK
-149 PVLGNFSEGNVHG
+149 PGLGNFSEGNVHG
-162 WKQNEP
+162 WLKEEYTP
-168 ALTIPSVT
+168 TIPPKA
-176 INKSSNVL
+176 INKSTGVL
-184 SDEAINRI
+184 SDEAIKRI
-192 KKEAGELLLIKL
+192 KEQARDLLLLKL
-204 INGSE
+204 INSSE
-209 NNGRLEEL
+209 NTQL
-217 LGAGTRDD
+217 LKDLRD
-225 AVRVMSALGFPPEGK
+225 AMSKPEAERAANALGFPTEGN
-240 GALAYPLN
+240 GVLFLSREVVDALEERVEKLEQ
-248 DKVKEALD
+248 EAA
-256 ERIQKLKEKA
+256 K
-266 AEAGFVDYV
+266 AGFDSYV
-275 QSLSHDALLAKKT
+275 QSLSHDALLAKKD
-288 GLEDGAFEAFKD
+288 GLESTTAAGFKN
-300 SLDEPYNTYLP
+300 SLDEPYKTYLP
-311 EYASGMAISV
+311 ESEWERAQGV

-333 TTQNLKD
+333 GTQNLKD
-340 ALNAKDANALIAEL
+340 ALNAKDTNALIAEL
-354 KKTALLG
+354 KKPALLG
-361 SHDYIDKAVTEEN
+361 PHDYIDKAVTEEN

-425 ADWVKDSDLKDMKQW
+425 ADWVKDTDLKDMKQW

-463 LMSALTQLPVE
+463 LMSTLTQLPVE

-489 MNAYESHVAEH
+489 MNAYEPHVAEH

-535 NFKPEITLNDKQV
+535 NFKPEITLSDKQV

-554 LTTANSNPNTYTQVT
+554 LNSANSNPNTYTQVA

-574 IDAIKTQSGSV
+574 IDAIKIQSGPV

-599 GSAFTS
+599 GSDFTRP
-605 STPRKDEMSKQQQ
+605 TPRKDEMSKQQQ
-618 HNKNLYIEYNNP
+618 YNQHIYAEYNSTS
-630 ANSGN
+630 NSGN
-635 KKLLGVLLSLDK
+635 KKLLAVLLS
-647 LVIFGIR
+647 IE
-654 GKPSTPTSSPIT
+654 KPTTFSKDIV
-666 NYFLE
+666 NQFLRP
-671 HLKDSKTVEEYTD
+671 LKDRKTPQEYAD
-684 KLFGKNPTDPGLQK
+684 RLFGENPPNPTNKKFKDDL
-698 LKQDCLREL
+698 LREL
-707 TPALFNEIKNDIRKQ
+707 TPTLFNEIKNDLRKQ

-727 NPANVMTAVHDL
+727 NPTHVMIAINAL
-739 NTEFEAIKKI
+739 STELESVKGI

-780 RSKAAEMKERYEGL
+780 RSKAAQMKARYQGL
-794 SRDCGLVVDQLR
+794 SRDCELVVDQLR
-806 RQVVALEGHL
+806 RQVIALEGHL
-816 KSLPKDSEFKATGLT
+816 KSLPQDGQFKATGLT

-838 KKLRTDLEAELS
+838 KKLRAALQTELD
-850 AVRNDLDFYKKIQGK
+850 AVRKDLDFYKKIQGK
-865 LETIVK
+865 LETIIK
-871 EVDVAAKGKMHYY
+871 EVDVAAKGKMQYY

-891 RHPPVSRDQIP
+891 RHPPVSPDQIP
-902 PLPNVPNPSLRSSG
+902 PLPNVPNPSLNSN
-916 TTAITG
+916 TTVTTG
-922 STGKIQEFLV
+922 SSGKIQEFLI
-932 GEKIPEGQIVVV
+932 GEKIPEGQVAVV
-944 DVSHKTAPKSGA
+944 DVSHKTTSKSGA
-956 PVETIGRY
+956 PIETVGRY
-964 TQDNNVPDQVTSKK
+964 TQTKHE
-978 GEISKVPGS
+978 GGS
-987 KFEILQFPTQVPP
+987 KFEIVQFPTQVPP
-1000 PTSPSD
+1000 PARPSD
-1006 DPLVEAKVNFS
+1006 DPLVEAKVNFV
-1017 MAMAADI
+1017 MAKAADI
-1024 LASLDSPPTKDKP
+1024 LASLDAPPTKDRP

-1057 LGEKNPKFKFS
+1057 LGEKNPKMKFS

-1101 TNTGLTETQNIIQ
+1101 TNTGLTEAQNIIQ

-1157 VHKTTEKTIE
+1157 VHKTTERTIE

>member
-15 FFDALKEIA
+15 FFDALEEIA
-24 ESAKSDETLRNELT
+24 GSAKNDETLRNELA

-51 PEAFRKVI
+51 PDAFRKI
-59 TDNQDFWDKHDYSSL
+59 IAEHQEFWDEHDPSL
-74 MEFKEGWLFGPSR
+74 MEFSEGLFFGPST
-87 EEYLESDNFLDS
+87 EEYLESDDFLDS
-99 NDSTNSFQKLHQLAA
+99 NDPINSFQKLHQLAA

-126 ADTLVAILKNN
+126 TDTLVAILKNN
-137 PDECRAYIESKK
+137 PEECRAYIESKK
-149 PVLGNFSEGNVHG
+149 PALGNFSEGNVHG
-162 WKQNEP
+162 WLKEEYTP
-168 ALTIPSVT
+168 TIPPKA
-176 INKSSNVL
+176 INKSTGVL
-184 SDEAINRI
+184 SDGAI
-192 KKEAGELLLIKL
+192 KKIKEQASELLLLKL
-204 INGSE
+204 IKNCE
-209 NNGRLEEL
+209 NQQL
-217 LGAGTRDD
+217 LKDLLTANSKTE
-225 AVRVMSALGFPPEGK
+225 AEHAANAIGFPTEGN
-240 GALAYPLN
+240 GELSYPLS
-248 DKVKEALD
+248 DEIEEALD
-256 ERIQKLKEKA
+256 DIIQELEEEA
-266 AEAGFVDYV
+266 AKAGFDGYV
-275 QSLSHDALLAKKT
+275 QSLSHDALLAKKN
-288 GLEDGAFEAFKD
+288 GLESTTAAGFKN
-300 SLDEPYNTYLP
+300 SLDEPYKTYLP
-311 EYASGMAISV
+311 ESEWERAQGV

-333 TTQNLKD
+333 GTQNLKD

-354 KKTALLG
+354 KKPALLG
-361 SHDYIDKAVTEEN
+361 PHDYIDKAVTEEN
-374 LGSLKKSMM
+374 LGSLKKNMM
-383 KSFINNIKDEPNLK
+383 KSFINNIKDETNLK

-425 ADWVKDSDLKDMKQW
+425 ADWVKDTDLKDMKQW
-440 ARARQFELEIN
+440 ARDRQFELEIN

-463 LMSALTQLPVE
+463 LMSSLTQLPVE

-618 HNKNLYIEYNNP
+618 HNQHIYAEYNSTSNP
-630 ANSGN
+630 GN
-635 KKLLGVLLSLDK
+635 KKLLAVLLS
-647 LVIFGIR
+647 IE
-654 GKPSTPTSSPIT
+654 KPVTFSKDIV
-666 NYFLE
+666 NRFLRP
-671 HLKDSKTVEEYTD
+671 LKDSETPQEYAD
-684 KLFGKNPTDPGLQK
+684 RLFGENPTNPANKKFKDDL
-698 LKQDCLREL
+698 LREL
-707 TPALFNEIKNDIRKQ
+707 TPTVFNEIKNDLRRQ

-727 NPANVMTAVHDL
+727 NPAHVMAAIKDL

-780 RSKAAEMKERYEGL
+780 RSKAAQMKERYEGL
-794 SRDCGLVVDQLR
+794 SRDCELVVDQLR
-806 RQVVALEGHL
+806 RQVIALEGHL
-816 KSLPKDSEFKATGLT
+816 KSLPQDSQFKAAGLT
-831 LEQKEEI
+831 LEQKDEI
-838 KKLRTDLEAELS
+838 KKLRTDLQTELD
-850 AVRNDLDFYKKIQGK
+850 AVRKDLDFYKKIQGK

-902 PLPNVPNPSLRSSG
+902 PLPNVPNPSLRSS
-916 TTAITG
+916 TTATTG
-922 STGKIQEFLV
+922 SNGRIQEFLV

-1000 PTSPSD
+1000 PNPPSG

-1057 LGEKNPKFKFS
+1057 LGEKNPKFKFN

-1157 VHKTTEKTIE
+1157 VHKTTERTIE

>member
-1 MILEEYIRMAKNKE
+1 MAKNKE
-15 FFDALKEIA
+15 FFDALEEIA
-24 ESAKSDETLRNELT
+24 ESAKNDETLRNELA

-51 PEAFRKVI
+51 PEAFRKIVAEH
-59 TDNQDFWDKHDYSSL
+59 QEFWDEHDPSL
-74 MEFKEGWLFGPSR
+74 MEFNEGRFFGKSR
-87 EEYLESDNFLDS
+87 KQYLKSDDFL
-99 NDSTNSFQKLHQLAA
+99 NSTDPTYNFQKLHQFAA

-126 ADTLVAILKNN
+126 TDTLVAILKNN
-137 PDECRAYIESKK
+137 PEECRAYIESKK
-149 PVLGNFSEGNVHG
+149 PGLGNFSEGNVHG
-162 WKQNEP
+162 WLKEEYTP
-168 ALTIPSVT
+168 TIPLKA
-176 INKSSNVL
+176 INKSTGVL
-184 SDEAINRI
+184 SDEAIKRI
-192 KKEAGELLLIKL
+192 KEQARDLLLLKL
-204 INGSE
+204 INSSG
-209 NNGRLEEL
+209 NTQL
-217 LGAGTRDD
+217 LKDLRD
-225 AVRVMSALGFPPEGK
+225 AMSKPEAERAANALGFPTEGN
-240 GALAYPLN
+240 GVLFLSREVVDALEERVEKLEQ
-248 DKVKEALD
+248 EAAK
-256 ERIQKLKEKA
+256 R
-266 AEAGFVDYV
+266 GFDSYV
-275 QSLSHDALLAKKT
+275 QSLSHNALLAKKN
-288 GLEDGAFEAFKD
+288 GLESTTAAGFKN
-300 SLDEPYNTYLP
+300 SLDEPYKTYLP
-311 EYASGMAISV
+311 ESEWERAQGV

-333 TTQNLKD
+333 GTQNLKD
-340 ALNAKDANALIAEL
+340 ALNAKDANALITEL
-354 KKTALLG
+354 KKPALLG
-361 SHDYIDKAVTEEN
+361 PHDYIDKAVTEEN
-374 LGSLKKSMM
+374 LGSLKKNMM
-383 KSFINNIKDEPNLK
+383 KSFINNIKDETNLK

-425 ADWVKDSDLKDMKQW
+425 ADWVKDTDLKDMKQW

-463 LMSALTQLPVE
+463 LMSTLTKLPVE

-554 LTTANSNPNTYTQVT
+554 LTTANSNPNTYTQAT
-569 DYKTL
+569 DYKIL

-599 GSAFTS
+599 GRAFTS

-618 HNKNLYIEYNNP
+618 HNQHIYAEYNSTS
-630 ANSGN
+630 NSGN
-635 KKLLGVLLSLDK
+635 KKLLAVLLS
-647 LVIFGIR
+647 IE
-654 GKPSTPTSSPIT
+654 KPVTFSKDIV
-666 NYFLE
+666 NRFLRP
-671 HLKDSKTVEEYTD
+671 LKDSETPQDYADT
-684 KLFGKNPTDPGLQK
+684 LFGENPTNPANKKFKDDL
-698 LKQDCLREL
+698 LREL
-707 TPALFNEIKNDIRKQ
+707 TPTVFNEIKNDLRKQ

-727 NPANVMTAVHDL
+727 NPAHVMTAIKAL
-739 NTEFEAIKKI
+739 STELESIKGI

-780 RSKAAEMKERYEGL
+780 RSKAAQMKERYEGL

-816 KSLPKDSEFKATGLT
+816 KSLPKEGEFKAAGLT
-831 LEQKEEI
+831 LEQKAEI

-850 AVRNDLDFYKKIQGK
+850 AVREDLDFYKKIQGK

-902 PLPNVPNPSLRSSG
+902 PLPNVPNPSLRSS
-916 TTAITG
+916 TTATTG
-922 STGKIQEFLV
+922 SNGRIQEFLV

-1000 PTSPSD
+1000 PNPPSG

-1057 LGEKNPKFKFS
+1057 LGEKNPKFKFN

-1157 VHKTTEKTIE
+1157 VHKTTERTIE

>member
-15 FFDALKEIA
+15 FFDALGEIA
-24 ESAKSDETLRNELT
+24 KSAKSDETLRDELA

-51 PEAFRKVI
+51 PDAFRKIIVEH
-59 TDNQDFWDKHDYSSL
+59 QEFWDEHNPSL
-74 MEFKEGWLFGPSR
+74 MKFEEGWFLGPST
-87 EEYLESDNFLDS
+87 EEYLESDDFLDS
-99 NDSTNSFQKLHQLAA
+99 NDPINSFQKLHQFAA

-126 ADTLVAILKNN
+126 TDTLVAILKNN
-137 PDECRAYIESKK
+137 PEECRAYIESKK
-149 PVLGNFSEGNVHG
+149 PGLGNFSEGNVHG
-162 WKQNEP
+162 WLKEEYTP
-168 ALTIPSVT
+168 TIPPKA
-176 INKSSNVL
+176 INKSTDVL
-184 SDEAINRI
+184 SDGAI
-192 KKEAGELLLIKL
+192 KKIKEQASELLLLKL
-204 INGSE
+204 IKNCK
-209 NNGRLEEL
+209 NRQL
-217 LGAGTRDD
+217 LKDLLTANSKTE
-225 AVRVMSALGFPPEGK
+225 AEHAANAIGFPTEGN
-240 GALAYPLN
+240 GELSYRLS
-248 DKVKEALD
+248 DEVEEALD
-256 ERIQKLKEKA
+256 DIIQELEEEA
-266 AEAGFVDYV
+266 AKAGFDSYV
-275 QSLSHDALLAKKT
+275 QSLSHDALLAKKN
-288 GLEDGAFEAFKD
+288 GLESTTAAGFKN
-300 SLDEPYNTYLP
+300 SLDEPYKTYLP
-311 EYASGMAISV
+311 DSEWETAQRV

-333 TTQNLKD
+333 GAQNLKD

-354 KKTALLG
+354 KKPALLG
-361 SHDYIDKAVTEEN
+361 PHDYIDKAVTEEN

-425 ADWVKDSDLKDMKQW
+425 ADWVKDTDLKDMKQW

-463 LMSALTQLPVE
+463 LMSTLTQLPVE

-489 MNAYESHVAEH
+489 MNAYEPHVAEH

-535 NFKPEITLNDKQV
+535 NFKPEITLSDKQV

-599 GSAFTS
+599 GSDFTRP
-605 STPRKDEMSKQQQ
+605 TPRKDEMSKQQQ
-618 HNKNLYIEYNNP
+618 YNQHIYAEYNSTS
-630 ANSGN
+630 NSGN
-635 KKLLGVLLSLDK
+635 KKLLAVLLS
-647 LVIFGIR
+647 IE
-654 GKPSTPTSSPIT
+654 KPTTFSKDIV
-666 NYFLE
+666 NQFLRP
-671 HLKDSKTVEEYTD
+671 LKDRKTPQEYAD
-684 KLFGKNPTDPGLQK
+684 RLFGENPPNPTNKKFKDDL
-698 LKQDCLREL
+698 LREL
-707 TPALFNEIKNDIRKQ
+707 TPTLFNEIKNDLRKQ

-727 NPANVMTAVHDL
+727 NPTHVMIAINAL
-739 NTEFEAIKKI
+739 STELESVKGI

-780 RSKAAEMKERYEGL
+780 RSKAAQMKARYQGL
-794 SRDCGLVVDQLR
+794 SRDCELVVDQLR
-806 RQVVALEGHL
+806 RQVIALEGHL
-816 KSLPKDSEFKATGLT
+816 KSLPQDGQFKATGLT

-838 KKLRTDLEAELS
+838 KKLRAALQTELD
-850 AVRNDLDFYKKIQGK
+850 AVRKDLDFYKKIQGK
-865 LETIVK
+865 LETIIK
-871 EVDVAAKGKMHYY
+871 EVDVAAKGKMQYY

-891 RHPPVSRDQIP
+891 RHPPVSPDQIP
-902 PLPNVPNPSLRSSG
+902 PLPNVPNPSLNSN
-916 TTAITG
+916 TTVTTG
-922 STGKIQEFLV
+922 SSGKIQEFLI
-932 GEKIPEGQIVVV
+932 GEKIPEGQVAVV
-944 DVSHKTAPKSGA
+944 DVSHKTTSKSGA
-956 PVETIGRY
+956 PIETVGRY
-964 TQDNNVPDQVTSKK
+964 TQTKHE
-978 GEISKVPGS
+978 GGS
-987 KFEILQFPTQVPP
+987 KFEIVQFPTQVPP
-1000 PTSPSD
+1000 PARPSD
-1006 DPLVEAKVNFS
+1006 DPLVEAKVNFV
-1017 MAMAADI
+1017 MAKAADI
-1024 LASLDSPPTKDKP
+1024 LASLDAPPTKDRP

-1057 LGEKNPKFKFS
+1057 LGEKNPKMKFS

-1101 TNTGLTETQNIIQ
+1101 TNTGLTEAQNIIQ

-1157 VHKTTEKTIE
+1157 VHKTTERTIE

>member
-1 MILEEYIRMAKNKE
+1 MAKNKE
-15 FFDALKEIA
+15 FFDALEEIA
-24 ESAKSDETLRNELT
+24 GSAKNDETLRNELA

-51 PEAFRKVI
+51 PDAFRKI
-59 TDNQDFWDKHDYSSL
+59 IAEHQEFWDEHDPSL
-74 MEFKEGWLFGPSR
+74 MEFSEGLFFGPST
-87 EEYLESDNFLDS
+87 EEYLESDDFLDS
-99 NDSTNSFQKLHQLAA
+99 NDPINSFQKLHQLAA

-126 ADTLVAILKNN
+126 TDTLVAILKNN
-137 PDECRAYIESKK
+137 PEECRAYIESKK
-149 PVLGNFSEGNVHG
+149 PALGNFSEGNVHG
-162 WKQNEP
+162 WLKEEYTP
-168 ALTIPSVT
+168 TIPPKA
-176 INKSSNVL
+176 INKSTGVL
-184 SDEAINRI
+184 SDGAI
-192 KKEAGELLLIKL
+192 KKIKEQASELLLLKL
-204 INGSE
+204 IKNCE
-209 NNGRLEEL
+209 NQQL
-217 LGAGTRDD
+217 LKDLLTANSKTE
-225 AVRVMSALGFPPEGK
+225 AEHAANAIGFPTEGN
-240 GALAYPLN
+240 GELSYPLS
-248 DKVKEALD
+248 DEIEEALD
-256 ERIQKLKEKA
+256 DIIQELEEEA
-266 AEAGFVDYV
+266 AKAGFDGYV
-275 QSLSHDALLAKKT
+275 QSLSHDALLAKKN
-288 GLEDGAFEAFKD
+288 GLESTTAAGFKN
-300 SLDEPYNTYLP
+300 SLDEPYKTYLP
-311 EYASGMAISV
+311 ESEWERAQGV

-333 TTQNLKD
+333 GTQNLKD

-354 KKTALLG
+354 KKPALLG
-361 SHDYIDKAVTEEN
+361 PHDYIDKAVTEEN
-374 LGSLKKSMM
+374 LGSLKKNMM
-383 KSFINNIKDEPNLK
+383 KSFINNIKDETNLK

-425 ADWVKDSDLKDMKQW
+425 ADWVKDTDLKDMKQW

-463 LMSALTQLPVE
+463 LMSSLTQLPVE

-618 HNKNLYIEYNNP
+618 HNQHIYAEYNSTSNP
-630 ANSGN
+630 GN
-635 KKLLGVLLSLDK
+635 KKLLAVLLS
-647 LVIFGIR
+647 IE
-654 GKPSTPTSSPIT
+654 KPVTFSKDIV
-666 NYFLE
+666 NRFLRP
-671 HLKDSKTVEEYTD
+671 LKDSETPQEYAD
-684 KLFGKNPTDPGLQK
+684 RLFGENPTNPANKKFKDDL
-698 LKQDCLREL
+698 LREL
-707 TPALFNEIKNDIRKQ
+707 TPTVFNEIKNDLRRQ

-727 NPANVMTAVHDL
+727 NPAHVMAAIKDL

-780 RSKAAEMKERYEGL
+780 RSKAAQMKERYEGL
-794 SRDCGLVVDQLR
+794 SRDCELVVDQLR
-806 RQVVALEGHL
+806 RQVIALEGHL
-816 KSLPKDSEFKATGLT
+816 KSLPQDSQFKAAGLT
-831 LEQKEEI
+831 LEQKDEI
-838 KKLRTDLEAELS
+838 KKLRTDLQTELD
-850 AVRNDLDFYKKIQGK
+850 AVRKDLDFYKKIQGK

-902 PLPNVPNPSLRSSG
+902 PLPNVPNPSLRSS
-916 TTAITG
+916 TTATTG
-922 STGKIQEFLV
+922 SNGRIQEFLV

-1000 PTSPSD
+1000 PNPPSG

-1057 LGEKNPKFKFS
+1057 LGEKNPKFKFN

-1157 VHKTTEKTIE
+1157 VHKTTERTIE

>member
-1 MILEEYIRMAKNKE
+1 MPINKQLY
-15 FFDALKEIA
+15 DVL
-24 ESAKSDETLRNELT
+24 SDLSKLAQEDEVLRN
-38 KVLDDILKTDPSD
+38 KALDDILKADPSKPD
-51 PEAFRKVI
+51 EFRKAI
-59 TDNQDFWDKHDYSSL
+59 KDNEDFWKKYPVPNFGHLMTHETELTGLIGFRQQTPIPGYFTSDK
-74 MEFKEGWLFGPSR
+74 
-87 EEYLESDNFLDS
+87 FLDS
-99 NDSTNSFQKLHQLAA
+99 QDTIHSFQKMHQLAA
-114 EQRVKLGLEKSD
+114 EQRVKLGLVKSD
-126 ADTLVAILKNN
+126 VDTLVAILKNN
-137 PDECRAYIESKK
+137 PEECRAYIESKK
-149 PVLGNFSEGNVHG
+149 PGLGNFSEGNVHG
-162 WKQNEP
+162 WLKEEYTP
-168 ALTIPSVT
+168 TIPPKA
-176 INKSSNVL
+176 INKSTGVL
-184 SDEAINRI
+184 SDEAIKRI
-192 KKEAGELLLIKL
+192 KEQARDLLLLKL
-204 INGSE
+204 INSSE
-209 NNGRLEEL
+209 NTQL
-217 LGAGTRDD
+217 LKDLRD
-225 AVRVMSALGFPPEGK
+225 AMSKPEAERAANALGFPTEGN
-240 GALAYPLN
+240 GVLFLSREVVDALEERVEKLEQ
-248 DKVKEALD
+248 EAA
-256 ERIQKLKEKA
+256 K
-266 AEAGFVDYV
+266 AGFDSYV
-275 QSLSHDALLAKKT
+275 QSLSHDALLAKKD
-288 GLEDGAFEAFKD
+288 GLESTTAAGFKN
-300 SLDEPYNTYLP
+300 SLDEPYKTYLP
-311 EYASGMAISV
+311 ESEWERAQGV

-333 TTQNLKD
+333 GTQNLKD
-340 ALNAKDANALIAEL
+340 ALNAKDTNALIAEL
-354 KKTALLG
+354 KKPALLG
-361 SHDYIDKAVTEEN
+361 PHDYIDKAVTEEN
-374 LGSLKKSMM
+374 LGSLKKNMM
-383 KSFINNIKDEPNLK
+383 KSFVNNIKDETNLK

-425 ADWVKDSDLKDMKQW
+425 ADWVKDTDLKDMKQW

-463 LMSALTQLPVE
+463 LMSTLTQLPVE

-489 MNAYESHVAEH
+489 MNAYEPHVAEH

-574 IDAIKTQSGSV
+574 IDAIKTQYGSV

-599 GSAFTS
+599 GRAFTS

-618 HNKNLYIEYNNP
+618 HNQHIYAEYNSTS
-630 ANSGN
+630 NSGN
-635 KKLLGVLLSLDK
+635 KKLLAVLLS
-647 LVIFGIR
+647 IE
-654 GKPSTPTSSPIT
+654 KPVTFSKDIV
-666 NYFLE
+666 NRFLRP
-671 HLKDSKTVEEYTD
+671 LKDSETPQEYAD
-684 KLFGKNPTDPGLQK
+684 RLFGENPTNPANKKFKDDL
-698 LKQDCLREL
+698 LREL
-707 TPALFNEIKNDIRKQ
+707 TPTLFNEIKNDLRKQ

-727 NPANVMTAVHDL
+727 NPANVMS
-739 NTEFEAIKKI
+739 AIKALSTELESIKGI

-780 RSKAAEMKERYEGL
+780 RSKAAQMKERYEGL
-794 SRDCGLVVDQLR
+794 SRDCELVVDQLR
-806 RQVVALEGHL
+806 RQVIALEGHL
-816 KSLPKDSEFKATGLT
+816 KSLPKDGQFKAAGLT

-838 KKLRTDLEAELS
+838 KKLRTDLQAELD
-850 AVRNDLDFYKKIQGK
+850 AVRKDLDFYKKIQGK

-902 PLPNVPNPSLRSSG
+902 PLPNVPNPSLRSS
-916 TTAITG
+916 TTATTG
-922 STGKIQEFLV
+922 SNGRIQEFLV

-1000 PTSPSD
+1000 PNPPSG

-1057 LGEKNPKFKFS
+1057 LGEKNPKFKFN

-1101 TNTGLTETQNIIQ
+1101 TNTGLTEAQNIIQ

-1157 VHKTTEKTIE
+1157 VHKTTERTIE

>member
-1 MILEEYIRMAKNKE
+1 MAKNKE
-15 FFDALKEIA
+15 FFDALGEIA
-24 ESAKSDETLRNELT
+24 KSAKSDETLRDELA

-51 PEAFRKVI
+51 PDAFRKIIVEH
-59 TDNQDFWDKHDYSSL
+59 QEFWDEHNPSL
-74 MEFKEGWLFGPSR
+74 MKFEEGWFLGPST
-87 EEYLESDNFLDS
+87 EEYLESDDFLDS
-99 NDSTNSFQKLHQLAA
+99 NDPINSFQKLHQFAA

-126 ADTLVAILKNN
+126 TDTLGAILKNN
-137 PDECRAYIESKK
+137 PEECRAYIESKK
-149 PVLGNFSEGNVHG
+149 PGLGNFSEGNVHG
-162 WKQNEP
+162 WLKEEYTP
-168 ALTIPSVT
+168 TIPQKA
-176 INKSSNVL
+176 INKSTGVL
-184 SDEAINRI
+184 SDGAI
-192 KKEAGELLLIKL
+192 KKIKEQASELLLLKL
-204 INGSE
+204 IKNCE
-209 NNGRLEEL
+209 NRQL
-217 LGAGTRDD
+217 LKDLLTANSKTE
-225 AVRVMSALGFPPEGK
+225 AEHAANAIGFPTEGN
-240 GALAYPLN
+240 GELSYPLS
-248 DKVKEALD
+248 DEVEEALD
-256 ERIQKLKEKA
+256 DIIQELEEEA
-266 AEAGFVDYV
+266 AKAGFDSYV
-275 QSLSHDALLAKKT
+275 QSLSHDALLAKKN
-288 GLEDGAFEAFKD
+288 GLESTTAAGFKN
-300 SLDEPYNTYLP
+300 SLDEPYKTYLP
-311 EYASGMAISV
+311 DSEWETAQRV

-333 TTQNLKD
+333 GAQNLKD

-354 KKTALLG
+354 KKPALLG
-361 SHDYIDKAVTEEN
+361 PHDYIDKAVTEEN

-425 ADWVKDSDLKDMKQW
+425 ADWVKDTDLKDMKQW

-463 LMSALTQLPVE
+463 LMSTLTQLPVE

-489 MNAYESHVAEH
+489 MNAYEPHVAEH

-535 NFKPEITLNDKQV
+535 NFKPEITLSDKQV

-554 LTTANSNPNTYTQVT
+554 LNSANSNPNTYTQVA

-574 IDAIKTQSGSV
+574 IDAIKIQSGPV

-599 GSAFTS
+599 GSDFTRP
-605 STPRKDEMSKQQQ
+605 TPRKDEMSKQQQ
-618 HNKNLYIEYNNP
+618 YNQHIYAEYNSTS
-630 ANSGN
+630 NSGN
-635 KKLLGVLLSLDK
+635 KKLLAVLLS
-647 LVIFGIR
+647 IE
-654 GKPSTPTSSPIT
+654 KPTTFSKDIV
-666 NYFLE
+666 NQFLRP
-671 HLKDSKTVEEYTD
+671 LKDRKTPQEYAD
-684 KLFGKNPTDPGLQK
+684 RLFGENPPNPTNKKFKDDL
-698 LKQDCLREL
+698 LREL
-707 TPALFNEIKNDIRKQ
+707 TPTLFNEIKNDLRKQ

-727 NPANVMTAVHDL
+727 NPTHVMIAINAL
-739 NTEFEAIKKI
+739 STELESVKGI

-780 RSKAAEMKERYEGL
+780 RSKAAQMKARYQGL
-794 SRDCGLVVDQLR
+794 SRDCELVVDQLR
-806 RQVVALEGHL
+806 RQVIALEGHL
-816 KSLPKDSEFKATGLT
+816 KSLPQDGQFKATGLT

-838 KKLRTDLEAELS
+838 KKLRAALQTELD
-850 AVRNDLDFYKKIQGK
+850 AVRKDLDFYKKIQGK
-865 LETIVK
+865 LETIIK
-871 EVDVAAKGKMHYY
+871 EVDVAAKGKMQYY

-891 RHPPVSRDQIP
+891 RHPPVSPDQIP
-902 PLPNVPNPSLRSSG
+902 PLPNVPNPSLNSN
-916 TTAITG
+916 TTVTTG
-922 STGKIQEFLV
+922 SSGKIQEFLI
-932 GEKIPEGQIVVV
+932 GEKIPEGQVAVV
-944 DVSHKTAPKSGA
+944 DVSHKTTSKSGA
-956 PVETIGRY
+956 PIETVGRY
-964 TQDNNVPDQVTSKK
+964 TQTKHE
-978 GEISKVPGS
+978 GGS
-987 KFEILQFPTQVPP
+987 KFEIVQFPTQVPP
-1000 PTSPSD
+1000 PARPSD
-1006 DPLVEAKVNFS
+1006 DPLVEAKVNFV
-1017 MAMAADI
+1017 MAKAADI
-1024 LASLDSPPTKDKP
+1024 LASLDAPPTKDRP

-1057 LGEKNPKFKFS
+1057 LGEKNPKMKFS

-1101 TNTGLTETQNIIQ
+1101 TNTGLTEAQNIIQ

-1157 VHKTTEKTIE
+1157 VHKTTERTIE

>member
-15 FFDALKEIA
+15 FFDALGEIA
-24 ESAKSDETLRNELT
+24 KSAKSDETLRDELA

-51 PEAFRKVI
+51 PDAFRKIIVEH
-59 TDNQDFWDKHDYSSL
+59 QEFWDEHNPSL
-74 MEFKEGWLFGPSR
+74 MKFEEGWFLGPST
-87 EEYLESDNFLDS
+87 EEYLESDDFLDS
-99 NDSTNSFQKLHQLAA
+99 NNPINSFQKLHQFAA

-126 ADTLVAILKNN
+126 TDTLVAILKNN
-137 PDECRAYIESKK
+137 PEECRAYIESKK
-149 PVLGNFSEGNVHG
+149 PGLGNFSEGNVHG
-162 WKQNEP
+162 WLKEEYTP
-168 ALTIPSVT
+168 TIPPKA
-176 INKSSNVL
+176 INKSTGVL
-184 SDEAINRI
+184 SDGAI
-192 KKEAGELLLIKL
+192 KKIKEQASELLLLKL
-204 INGSE
+204 IKNCE
-209 NNGRLEEL
+209 NRQL
-217 LGAGTRDD
+217 LKDLLTANSKTE
-225 AVRVMSALGFPPEGK
+225 AEHAANAIGFPTEGN
-240 GALAYPLN
+240 GELSYPLS
-248 DKVKEALD
+248 DEVEEALD
-256 ERIQKLKEKA
+256 DIIQELEEEA
-266 AEAGFVDYV
+266 AKAGFDSYV
-275 QSLSHDALLAKKT
+275 QSLSHDALLAKKN
-288 GLEDGAFEAFKD
+288 GLESTTAAGFKN
-300 SLDEPYNTYLP
+300 SLDEPYKTYLP
-311 EYASGMAISV
+311 DSEWETAQRV

-333 TTQNLKD
+333 GAQNLKD

-354 KKTALLG
+354 KKPALLG
-361 SHDYIDKAVTEEN
+361 PHDYIDKAVTEEN

-425 ADWVKDSDLKDMKQW
+425 ADWVKDTDLKDMKQW

-463 LMSALTQLPVE
+463 LMSTLTQLPVE

-489 MNAYESHVAEH
+489 MNAYEPHVAEH

-535 NFKPEITLNDKQV
+535 NFKPEITLSDKQV

-554 LTTANSNPNTYTQVT
+554 LNSANSNPNTYTQVA

-574 IDAIKTQSGSV
+574 IDAIKIQSGPV

-599 GSAFTS
+599 GSDFTRP
-605 STPRKDEMSKQQQ
+605 TPRKDEMSKQQQ
-618 HNKNLYIEYNNP
+618 YNQHIYAEYNSTS
-630 ANSGN
+630 NSGN
-635 KKLLGVLLSLDK
+635 KKLLAVLLS
-647 LVIFGIR
+647 IE
-654 GKPSTPTSSPIT
+654 KPTTFSKDIV
-666 NYFLE
+666 NQFLRP
-671 HLKDSKTVEEYTD
+671 LKDRKTPQEYAD
-684 KLFGKNPTDPGLQK
+684 RLFGENPPNPTNKKFKDDL
-698 LKQDCLREL
+698 LREL
-707 TPALFNEIKNDIRKQ
+707 TPTLFNEIKNDLRKQ

-727 NPANVMTAVHDL
+727 NPTHVMIAINAL
-739 NTEFEAIKKI
+739 STELESVKGI

-780 RSKAAEMKERYEGL
+780 RSKAAQMKARYQGL
-794 SRDCGLVVDQLR
+794 SRDCELVVDQLR
-806 RQVVALEGHL
+806 RQVIALEGHL
-816 KSLPKDSEFKATGLT
+816 KSLPQDGQFKATGLT

-838 KKLRTDLEAELS
+838 KKLRAALQTELD
-850 AVRNDLDFYKKIQGK
+850 AVRKDLDFYKKIQGK
-865 LETIVK
+865 LETIIK
-871 EVDVAAKGKMHYY
+871 EVDVAAKGKMQYY

-891 RHPPVSRDQIP
+891 RHPPVSPDQIP
-902 PLPNVPNPSLRSSG
+902 PLPNVPNPSLNSN
-916 TTAITG
+916 TTVTTG
-922 STGKIQEFLV
+922 SSGKIQEFLI
-932 GEKIPEGQIVVV
+932 GEKIPEGQVAVV
-944 DVSHKTAPKSGA
+944 DVSHKTTSKSGA
-956 PVETIGRY
+956 PIETVGRY
-964 TQDNNVPDQVTSKK
+964 TQTKHE
-978 GEISKVPGS
+978 GGS
-987 KFEILQFPTQVPP
+987 KFEIVQFPTQVPP
-1000 PTSPSD
+1000 PARPSD
-1006 DPLVEAKVNFS
+1006 DPLVEAKVNFV
-1017 MAMAADI
+1017 MAKAADI
-1024 LASLDSPPTKDKP
+1024 LASLDAPPTKDRP

-1057 LGEKNPKFKFS
+1057 LGEKNPKMKFS

-1101 TNTGLTETQNIIQ
+1101 TNTGLTEAQNIIQ

-1157 VHKTTEKTIE
+1157 VHKTTERTIE